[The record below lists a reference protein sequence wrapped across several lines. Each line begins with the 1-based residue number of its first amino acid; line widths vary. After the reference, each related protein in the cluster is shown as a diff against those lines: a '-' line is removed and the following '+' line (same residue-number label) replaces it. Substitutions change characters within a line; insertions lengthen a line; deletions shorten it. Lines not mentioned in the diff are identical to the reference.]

1 MEIIN
6 TNAVYIPSLDGKDIY
21 ISNSLDPKNGYR
33 LKNKTGNLNLS
44 RFINSL
50 DYSLDLIKM
59 RQVHKSLF
67 PVADAEQLETVFS
80 FDEKGN
86 EYEEVHSR
94 GKEYSCQVINV
105 TFKYSNK
112 EFNRVRGSYYIRF
125 GYRIDDLEFEDCIAW
140 DDGEIVGVQTGEKV
154 NNPVDAE
161 ELPYFIFKDGMY
173 RAKDNIKTCNNVAD
187 IRSDIYENGFVCEGI
202 KYVRF
207 KRSSGSSRVGKC
219 LFINE
224 KLYDI
229 MHEWEMCGIQ
239 VDEGQDIDLAA
250 LEPYI
255 ALTLSSIIDTIE
267 IKPENILVV
276 DDYKSIFHER
286 AIATRLVD
294 GRLVSK
300 PEDVEISNS
309 IWDGQSLMDRSL
321 FGIYAEKGMLLLRAR
336 FFKSCCFNANIQQW
350 FADHGIKKVS
360 QLNGYTR
367 AKKIED
373 VKLITTPSSIK
384 YLKFGTLE
392 HWLDTLETT
401 FGVVKYEKKTHFFEG
416 RMVQTHY
423 QLINTLQMNY
433 DEVEE
438 FVKPSLNYAKMIKS
452 DPAFLRHQI
461 SYQYQLPD
469 KTSYTSAITNKNE
482 TIYKLLG
489 LNEKFFETVMY
500 RNFCNDLIRSFI
512 KNLRCGHV
520 LVHGNY
526 STLCGNPIE
535 MLKMSIGQFDGSS
548 IIERNTVHC
557 EMFESGKE
565 LLGSRSPHVTI
576 GNILVTRNVLRPE
589 IARYMNPTNEIVYV
603 NSIQE
608 NLLER
613 LSGADFDS
621 DTMLLTDNEI
631 LVTAAKRNYDNFPV
645 PTKLVES
652 TKRNRKYTNRE
663 KADLDIK
670 TSVNKIGEIINLS
683 QELNSILWD
692 RMKNGASVDDVME
705 LYCDIAQ
712 LDVMSNLEID
722 SAKRENP
729 ANNTRELQLLKKK
742 YDVRDKKNRHVRP
755 LFFKY
760 IDSYKGYQDDY
771 FVYLETENCYQKL
784 FKTDQFNE
792 ANSSKNGNKKELDL
806 RIRFQFIFE
815 RIEFLFNCFCDCNKN
830 NSKPE
835 SRIEMLYQQALEIK
849 VKYADTNS
857 FKEEENI
864 DFKSKIEYLEKM
876 YSKFVSVEK
885 GRMSYRMHET
895 SMDYLQKAI
904 NKFRSPHLGKNK
916 QNKPLSYILLNENL
930 FDDGDCIDESIH
942 NLVVMCRT
950 KKQDID
956 SIWKSNEYTNKQKRE
971 FSEQIRRTLIVEVQ
985 SVPMNHKTMIRLL
998 KLIDTQEYKDIKK
1011 TLFYVLGEQVDG
1023 YIPSLFDFV
1032 IQKSCAPIFELKE
1045 SPVGT
1050 IQIYDF
1056 FYEKIST
1063 SRKDEDMNWDEQSKF
1078 VDEVNSFVEQ
1088 YGLKKEWLSNKIGIS
1103 YDSFRQFCSGKCKLS
1118 PENYCKLYFFM
1129 KKYSSAMEW
1138 Q

>member
-59 RQVHKSLF
+59 RQVHKNLF
-67 PVADAEQLETVFS
+67 PVADVEQLETVFS

-86 EYEEVHSR
+86 EYDEVHSR

-224 KLYDI
+224 RLYDA
-229 MHEWEMCGIQ
+229 MHKWEMCGIQ
-239 VDEGQDIDLAA
+239 VNEGQDIDLAA

-276 DDYKSIFHER
+276 DDYKSVFHER

-294 GRLVSK
+294 GRLASK

-321 FGIYAEKGMLLLRAR
+321 FGEYSNKGMLLLRAR

-384 YLKFGTLE
+384 YLKFGTLD

-401 FGVVKYEKKTHFFEG
+401 FGVVKYEKKTHFFDG

-423 QLINTLQMNY
+423 QLINTLQMTY
-433 DEVEE
+433 EEVEQ
-438 FVKPSLNYAKMIKS
+438 FIKPSLDYARMIKT
-452 DPAFLRHQI
+452 DPAVLRHQI
-461 SYQYQLPD
+461 SYQYQSPD
-469 KTSYTSAITNKNE
+469 DTFYTKAVTSKNDI
-482 TIYKLLG
+482 IYRLLG
-489 LNEKFFETVMY
+489 MNDRFAKTKMY
-500 RNFCNDLIRSFI
+500 RNFCNDLIKSFI

-520 LVHGNY
+520 LVRGNY

-548 IIERNTVHC
+548 IIERDTVHC

-576 GNILVTRNVLRPE
+576 GNILVTRNVIRPE

-603 NSIQE
+603 NSIRE

-652 TKRNRKYTNRE
+652 AKRNRKYTNRE

-692 RMKNGASVDDVME
+692 RINKGASIDDVME
-705 LYCDIAQ
+705 LYCDISQ

-760 IDSYKGYQDDY
+760 IDGYKGYRDDYHVYVEQDDE
-771 FVYLETENCYQKL
+771 FQKL
-784 FKTDQFNE
+784 FKTDKYKDAQTI
-792 ANSSKNGNKKELDL
+792 KKESANN
-806 RIRFQFIFE
+806 IVIE
-815 RIEFLFNCFCDCNKN
+815 R
-830 NSKPE
+830 
-835 SRIEMLYQQALEIK
+835 
-849 VKYADTNS
+849 
-857 FKEEENI
+857 
-864 DFKSKIEYLEKM
+864 
-876 YSKFVSVEK
+876 
-885 GRMSYRMHET
+885 GRMSYLKHET
-895 SMDYLQKAI
+895 SMDYLQKCI
-904 NKFRSPHLGKNK
+904 NRFYVPRDKEANHGLSYMLVPISSTKGEYQKDVEQQIIEIAREAKKEINSIWESTSPNKKTKRELAYEVQVKCSAALQEIQINEKTMRRLLGK
-916 QNKPLSYILLNENL
+916 LEDEYSDVTRFLFFSLL
-930 FDDGDCIDESIH
+930 
-942 NLVVMCRT
+942 
-950 KKQDID
+950 
-956 SIWKSNEYTNKQKRE
+956 
-971 FSEQIRRTLIVEVQ
+971 
-985 SVPMNHKTMIRLL
+985 
-998 KLIDTQEYKDIKK
+998 
-1011 TLFYVLGEQVDG
+1011 EQVRG
-1023 YIPSLFDFV
+1023 FMLSGFHQI
-1032 IQKSCAPIFELKE
+1032 IQKSV
-1045 SPVGT
+1045 SPVSILREDVDGD

-1056 FYEKIST
+1056 HYLKTHGESEDYDLNYEYW
-1063 SRKDEDMNWDEQSKF
+1063 EDF
-1078 VDEVNSFVEQ
+1078 ADEVQEFMNKYGIRNDWLAAQLEIDIAVLSRFLNKKRNLSKSNSFNLTSFIKR
-1088 YGLKKEWLSNKIGIS
+1088 YKSNMEWLQIS
-1103 YDSFRQFCSGKCKLS
+1103 
-1118 PENYCKLYFFM
+1118 
-1129 KKYSSAMEW
+1129 
-1138 Q
+1138 

>member
-67 PVADAEQLETVFS
+67 PVADIEQLETVFS

-86 EYEEVHSR
+86 EYDEVHSR

-224 KLYDI
+224 RLYDI

-276 DDYKSIFHER
+276 DDYKSVFHER

-294 GRLVSK
+294 GRLVSQ

-321 FGIYAEKGMLLLRAR
+321 FGEYSNKGMLLLRAR

-367 AKKIED
+367 ARKIED

-384 YLKFGTLE
+384 YLKFGTLD

-401 FGVVKYEKKTHFFEG
+401 FGVVKYEKKTHFFDG

-423 QLINTLQMNY
+423 QLINTLQMTY
-433 DEVEE
+433 EEVEQ
-438 FVKPSLNYAKMIKS
+438 FIKPSLDYARMIKT
-452 DPAFLRHQI
+452 DPAVLRHQI
-461 SYQYQLPD
+461 SYQYCTPD
-469 KTSYTSAITNKNE
+469 EDYYTKAITSKNDV
-482 TIYKLLG
+482 IYKILG
-489 LNEKFFETVMY
+489 MNEHFAKTKMY
-500 RNFCNDLIRSFI
+500 GNFCNDLIRSFI

-520 LVHGNY
+520 LVRGNY

-548 IIERNTVHC
+548 IIERDTVHC

-576 GNILVTRNVLRPE
+576 GNILVTRNVIRPE

-603 NSIQE
+603 NSIRE

-652 TKRNRKYTNRE
+652 AKRNRRYTNRE

-670 TSVNKIGEIINLS
+670 TSANKIGEIINLS

-692 RMKNGASVDDVME
+692 RINKGASVDDVME
-705 LYCDIAQ
+705 LYCDISQ

-760 IDSYKGYQDDY
+760 IDGYKGYRDDYHVYVEQDDE
-771 FVYLETENCYQKL
+771 FQKL
-784 FKTDQFNE
+784 FKTDKFKDAHE
-792 ANSSKNGNKKELDL
+792 IKKHSKNN
-806 RIRFQFIFE
+806 IVIE
-815 RIEFLFNCFCDCNKN
+815 R
-830 NSKPE
+830 
-835 SRIEMLYQQALEIK
+835 
-849 VKYADTNS
+849 
-857 FKEEENI
+857 
-864 DFKSKIEYLEKM
+864 
-876 YSKFVSVEK
+876 
-885 GRMSYRMHET
+885 GRMSYIKHET
-895 SMDYLQKAI
+895 SMDYLQKCI
-904 NKFRSPHLGKNK
+904 NRFYIPRKDENNDFVTSPLTD
-916 QNKPLSYILLNENL
+916 II
-930 FDDGDCIDESIH
+930 IDPELIDPKKII
-942 NLVVMCRT
+942 T
-950 KKQDID
+950 KKQRKELLNKVTCIVEDARTKCNE
-956 SIWKSNEYTNKQKRE
+956 IWVSTSLTNSEKRE
-971 FSEQIRRTLIVEVQ
+971 QILETRKRYALE
-985 SVPMNHKTMIRLL
+985 L
-998 KLIDTQEYKDIKK
+998 KDIQITEKQMSMFLK
-1011 TLFYVLGEQVDG
+1011 DVDG
-1023 YIPSLFDFV
+1023 VYFGLNRFMFYLLVEEVRGFMLSTFYLVLQD
-1032 IQKSCAPIFELKE
+1032 STAPISFLQETE
-1045 SPVGT
+1045 DGD
-1050 IQIYDF
+1050 IHIYDF
-1056 FYEKIST
+1056 RYSKINGEGEKYLMYFNNQEEFADYV
-1063 SRKDEDMNWDEQSKF
+1063 K
-1078 VDEVNSFVEQ
+1078 SFLDK
-1088 YGLKKEWLSNKIGIS
+1088 YGLKQSWVAQQLEISNDVLSKFLANPSTK
-1103 YDSFRQFCSGKCKLS
+1103 KLS
-1118 PENYCKLYFFM
+1118 KTNTYNLLSFINKYIAAM
-1129 KKYSSAMEW
+1129 KWLEII
-1138 Q
+1138 

>member
-21 ISNSLDPKNGYR
+21 ISNNLDPKNGYR

-59 RQVHKSLF
+59 RQVHKNLF
-67 PVADAEQLETVFS
+67 PVADVEQLETVFS

-86 EYEEVHSR
+86 EYDEVHSR

-125 GYRIDDLEFEDCIAW
+125 GYRIDDLEFDDCIAW

-224 KLYDI
+224 RLYDI

-276 DDYKSIFHER
+276 DDYKSVFCER

-300 PEDVEISNS
+300 PEDVEILNS

-321 FGIYAEKGMLLLRAR
+321 FGEYSNKGMLLLRAR

-384 YLKFGTLE
+384 YLKFGTLDQ
-392 HWLDTLETT
+392 WLDTLETT
-401 FGVVKYEKKTHFFEG
+401 FGVVKYEKKTHFFDG

-423 QLINTLQMNY
+423 QLINTLQMTY
-433 DEVEE
+433 EEVEQ
-438 FVKPSLNYAKMIKS
+438 FIKPSLDYARMIKT
-452 DPAFLRHQI
+452 DPAVLRHQI
-461 SYQYQLPD
+461 SYQYQSPD
-469 KTSYTSAITNKNE
+469 DTFYTKAVTSKNDI
-482 TIYKLLG
+482 IYRLLG
-489 LNEKFFETVMY
+489 MNDRFAKTKMY
-500 RNFCNDLIRSFI
+500 RNFCNDLIKSFI

-520 LVHGNY
+520 LVRGNY

-535 MLKMSIGQFDGSS
+535 MLKMAIGQFDGKS

-557 EMFESGKE
+557 EMFENGKE

-576 GNILVTRNVLRPE
+576 GNILVTKNIIRPE

-621 DTMLLTDNEI
+621 DTMMLTDNEI

-652 TKRNRKYTNRE
+652 AKRKRKYTNRE

-692 RMKNGASVDDVME
+692 RINKGASIEDVME
-705 LYCDIAQ
+705 LYCDISQ

-742 YDVRDKKNRHVRP
+742 YDVRDKKNRHIRP

-760 IDSYKGYQDDY
+760 IDGYKGYRDDYHVYVEQDDE
-771 FVYLETENCYQKL
+771 FQKL
-784 FKTDQFNE
+784 FKTDKYKDAQTI
-792 ANSSKNGNKKELDL
+792 KKESANN
-806 RIRFQFIFE
+806 IVIE
-815 RIEFLFNCFCDCNKN
+815 R
-830 NSKPE
+830 
-835 SRIEMLYQQALEIK
+835 
-849 VKYADTNS
+849 
-857 FKEEENI
+857 
-864 DFKSKIEYLEKM
+864 
-876 YSKFVSVEK
+876 
-885 GRMSYRMHET
+885 GRMSYQKHET
-895 SMDYLQKAI
+895 SMDYLQKCI
-904 NKFRSPHLGKNK
+904 NRFYVPRDKEANHG
-916 QNKPLSYILLNENL
+916 LSYM
-930 FDDGDCIDESIH
+930 
-942 NLVVMCRT
+942 LVPISAT
-950 KKQDID
+950 KGEYQKEVEQQIINIAREAKKEIN
-956 SIWKSNEYTNKQKRE
+956 SIWESTSANKKTKRE
-971 FSEQIRRTLIVEVQ
+971 LAYEVQ
-985 SVPMNHKTMIRLL
+985 EKCSAALQEVQVNEKTMRRLL
-998 KLIDTQEYKDIKK
+998 SKLEDEYSDV
-1011 TLFYVLGEQVDG
+1011 TRFLFFSLLEQVRG
-1023 YIPSLFDFV
+1023 FMLSGFHQI
-1032 IQKSCAPIFELKE
+1032 IQKSV
-1045 SPVGT
+1045 SPVSILREDIDGD

-1056 FYEKIST
+1056 RYLKTQGESEDYDLNYNNQEEFAEQVSNFLNKYGIQKQWMAEQLEINKTVLSDFLTGKRKLSKSNCYNLISFMKMYESNM
-1063 SRKDEDMNWDEQSKF
+1063 SWL
-1078 VDEVNSFVEQ
+1078 
-1088 YGLKKEWLSNKIGIS
+1088 GLK
-1103 YDSFRQFCSGKCKLS
+1103 
-1118 PENYCKLYFFM
+1118 
-1129 KKYSSAMEW
+1129 
-1138 Q
+1138 

>member
-67 PVADAEQLETVFS
+67 PVADVKQLETIFS

-86 EYEEVHSR
+86 EYDEVYSR

-154 NNPVDAE
+154 NCPVNAE

-187 IRSDIYENGFVCEGI
+187 IRSDIYENGFMCEGI

-224 KLYDI
+224 RLYDA

-276 DDYKSIFHER
+276 DDYKSVFHER

-309 IWDGQSLMDRSL
+309 IWDGQSLMDRNL
-321 FGIYAEKGMLLLRAR
+321 FGEYSNKGMLLLRAR

-350 FADHGIKKVS
+350 FADHGIKKIS

-384 YLKFGTLE
+384 YLKFGTLDQ
-392 HWLDTLETT
+392 WLDTLETT
-401 FGVVKYEKKTHFFEG
+401 FGVVKYEKKTHFFDG

-423 QLINTLQMNY
+423 QLINTLQMTY
-433 DEVEE
+433 EEVEQ
-438 FVKPSLNYAKMIKS
+438 FIKPSLDYAKMIKT
-452 DPAFLRHQI
+452 DPAVLRHQI
-461 SYQYQLPD
+461 SYQYQSPD
-469 KTSYTSAITNKNE
+469 DTFYTKAVTSKNDI
-482 TIYKLLG
+482 IYRLLG
-489 LNEKFFETVMY
+489 MNDRFAKTKMY
-500 RNFCNDLIRSFI
+500 RNFCNDLIKSFI

-520 LVHGNY
+520 LVRGNY

-535 MLKMSIGQFDGSS
+535 MLKMAIGQFDGKSV
-548 IIERNTVHC
+548 IETGTVHC
-557 EMFESGKE
+557 EMFENGKE

-576 GNILVTRNVLRPE
+576 GNILVTKNVIRPE

-621 DTMLLTDNEI
+621 DTMMLTDNEI

-652 TKRNRKYTNRE
+652 AKRKRKYTNRE

-692 RMKNGASVDDVME
+692 RINKGASIEDVME
-705 LYCDIAQ
+705 LYCDISQ

-742 YDVRDKKNRHVRP
+742 YDIRDKKNRHIRP

-760 IDSYKGYQDDY
+760 IDGYKGYRDDYHVYVEQDDE
-771 FVYLETENCYQKL
+771 FQKL
-784 FKTDQFNE
+784 FKTDKYKDAQTI
-792 ANSSKNGNKKELDL
+792 KKESANN
-806 RIRFQFIFE
+806 IVIE
-815 RIEFLFNCFCDCNKN
+815 R
-830 NSKPE
+830 
-835 SRIEMLYQQALEIK
+835 
-849 VKYADTNS
+849 
-857 FKEEENI
+857 
-864 DFKSKIEYLEKM
+864 
-876 YSKFVSVEK
+876 
-885 GRMSYRMHET
+885 GRMSYQKHET
-895 SMDYLQKAI
+895 SMDYLQKCI
-904 NKFRSPHLGKNK
+904 NRFYVPRDKEANHGLSYMLVPISATKGEYQKEVEQQIIDIAREAKKEINSIWESTSANKKTKRELAYEVQEKCSAALQEIQVNEKTMRRLLGK
-916 QNKPLSYILLNENL
+916 LEDEYSDVTRFLFFSLL
-930 FDDGDCIDESIH
+930 
-942 NLVVMCRT
+942 
-950 KKQDID
+950 
-956 SIWKSNEYTNKQKRE
+956 
-971 FSEQIRRTLIVEVQ
+971 
-985 SVPMNHKTMIRLL
+985 
-998 KLIDTQEYKDIKK
+998 
-1011 TLFYVLGEQVDG
+1011 EQVRG
-1023 YIPSLFDFV
+1023 FMLSGFHQI
-1032 IQKSCAPIFELKE
+1032 IQKSI
-1045 SPVGT
+1045 SPVSILREDIDGD

-1056 FYEKIST
+1056 RYLKTQGESEDYDLNYNNQEEFAEQVSNFLNKYGIQKQWMAEQLEINKTVLSDFLTGKRKLSKSNCYNLISFMKMYESNM
-1063 SRKDEDMNWDEQSKF
+1063 SWL
-1078 VDEVNSFVEQ
+1078 
-1088 YGLKKEWLSNKIGIS
+1088 GLK
-1103 YDSFRQFCSGKCKLS
+1103 
-1118 PENYCKLYFFM
+1118 
-1129 KKYSSAMEW
+1129 
-1138 Q
+1138 

>member
-59 RQVHKSLF
+59 RQVHKNLF
-67 PVADAEQLETVFS
+67 PVADVEQLETVFS

-86 EYEEVHSR
+86 EYDEVHSR

-224 KLYDI
+224 RLYDI

-276 DDYKSIFHER
+276 DDYKSVFHER

-294 GRLVSK
+294 GRLVSQ

-321 FGIYAEKGMLLLRAR
+321 FGEYSNKGMLLLRAR

-367 AKKIED
+367 ARKIED

-384 YLKFGTLE
+384 YLKFGTLD

-401 FGVVKYEKKTHFFEG
+401 FGVVKYEKKTHFFDG

-423 QLINTLQMNY
+423 QLINTLQMTY
-433 DEVEE
+433 EEVEQ
-438 FVKPSLNYAKMIKS
+438 FIKPSLDYARMIKT
-452 DPAFLRHQI
+452 DPAVLRHQI
-461 SYQYQLPD
+461 SYQYQSPD
-469 KTSYTSAITNKNE
+469 DTFYTKAVTSKNDI
-482 TIYKLLG
+482 IYRLLG
-489 LNEKFFETVMY
+489 MNDRFANTKMY
-500 RNFCNDLIRSFI
+500 RNFCNDLIKSFI

-520 LVHGNY
+520 LVRGNY

-548 IIERNTVHC
+548 IIERDTVHC

-576 GNILVTRNVLRPE
+576 GNILVTRNVIRPE

-652 TKRNRKYTNRE
+652 AKRNRRYTNRE

-692 RMKNGASVDDVME
+692 RINKGASIDDVME
-705 LYCDIAQ
+705 LYCDISQ

-760 IDSYKGYQDDY
+760 IDGYKGYRDDYHVYVEQDDE
-771 FVYLETENCYQKL
+771 FQKL
-784 FKTDQFNE
+784 FKTDKYKDAQTI
-792 ANSSKNGNKKELDL
+792 KKESANN
-806 RIRFQFIFE
+806 IVIE
-815 RIEFLFNCFCDCNKN
+815 R
-830 NSKPE
+830 
-835 SRIEMLYQQALEIK
+835 
-849 VKYADTNS
+849 
-857 FKEEENI
+857 
-864 DFKSKIEYLEKM
+864 
-876 YSKFVSVEK
+876 
-885 GRMSYRMHET
+885 GRMSYLKHET
-895 SMDYLQKAI
+895 SMDYLQKCI
-904 NKFRSPHLGKNK
+904 NRFYVPRDKEANHGLSYMLVPISATKGEYQKDVEQQIVEIAREAKKEINSIWESTSPNKKTKRELAYEVQVKCSAALQEIQINEKTMRKLLGK
-916 QNKPLSYILLNENL
+916 LEDEYSDVTRFLFFSLL
-930 FDDGDCIDESIH
+930 
-942 NLVVMCRT
+942 
-950 KKQDID
+950 
-956 SIWKSNEYTNKQKRE
+956 
-971 FSEQIRRTLIVEVQ
+971 
-985 SVPMNHKTMIRLL
+985 
-998 KLIDTQEYKDIKK
+998 
-1011 TLFYVLGEQVDG
+1011 EQVRG
-1023 YIPSLFDFV
+1023 FMLSGFHQI
-1032 IQKSCAPIFELKE
+1032 IQKSV
-1045 SPVGT
+1045 SPVSILREDVDGD

-1056 FYEKIST
+1056 CYLKTQGESEDYDLNYNNQEEFAEQVSNFLTKYGIQKQWMAEQLEISKT
-1063 SRKDEDMNWDEQSKF
+1063 ILSDF
-1078 VDEVNSFVEQ
+1078 LA
-1088 YGLKKEWLSNKIGIS
+1088 GKK
-1103 YDSFRQFCSGKCKLS
+1103 KLS
-1118 PENYCKLYFFM
+1118 KSNCYNLTSFM
-1129 KKYSSAMEW
+1129 KMYESNMSWLAVK
-1138 Q
+1138 

>member
-67 PVADAEQLETVFS
+67 PVADVKQLETIFS

-86 EYEEVHSR
+86 EYDEVNSR

-154 NNPVDAE
+154 KCPVDAE

-187 IRSDIYENGFVCEGI
+187 IRSDIYENGFMCEGI

-224 KLYDI
+224 RLYDV
-229 MHEWEMCGIQ
+229 MHEWEMCSIQ

-276 DDYKSIFHER
+276 DDYKSVFRER

-321 FGIYAEKGMLLLRAR
+321 FGEYSNKGMLLLRAR

-350 FADHGIKKVS
+350 FADHGIKKIS

-384 YLKFGTLE
+384 YLKFGTLNQ
-392 HWLDTLETT
+392 WLDTLETT
-401 FGVVKYEKKTHFFEG
+401 FGVVKYEKKTHFFDG

-423 QLINTLQMNY
+423 QLINTLQMTY
-433 DEVEE
+433 EEVEQ
-438 FVKPSLNYAKMIKS
+438 FIKPSLDYARMIKT
-452 DPAFLRHQI
+452 DPAVLRHQI
-461 SYQYQLPD
+461 SYQYQSPD
-469 KTSYTSAITNKNE
+469 DTFYTKAVTSKNDI
-482 TIYKLLG
+482 IYRLLG
-489 LNEKFFETVMY
+489 MNDRFAKTKMY
-500 RNFCNDLIRSFI
+500 RNFCNDLIKSFI

-520 LVHGNY
+520 LVRGNY

-535 MLKMSIGQFDGSS
+535 MLKMAIGQFDGKS

-557 EMFESGKE
+557 EMFENGKE

-576 GNILVTRNVLRPE
+576 GNILVTKNIIRPE

-621 DTMLLTDNEI
+621 DTMMLTDNEI

-652 TKRNRKYTNRE
+652 AKRKRKYTNRE

-692 RMKNGASVDDVME
+692 RINKGASIEDVME
-705 LYCDIAQ
+705 LYCDISQ

-742 YDVRDKKNRHVRP
+742 YDVRDKKNRHIRP

-760 IDSYKGYQDDY
+760 IDGYKGYRDDYHVYVEQDDE
-771 FVYLETENCYQKL
+771 FQKL
-784 FKTDQFNE
+784 FKTDKYKDAQMI
-792 ANSSKNGNKKELDL
+792 KKESANN
-806 RIRFQFIFE
+806 IVIE
-815 RIEFLFNCFCDCNKN
+815 R
-830 NSKPE
+830 
-835 SRIEMLYQQALEIK
+835 
-849 VKYADTNS
+849 
-857 FKEEENI
+857 
-864 DFKSKIEYLEKM
+864 
-876 YSKFVSVEK
+876 
-885 GRMSYRMHET
+885 GRMSYQKHET
-895 SMDYLQKAI
+895 SMDYLQKCI
-904 NKFRSPHLGKNK
+904 NRFYVPRDKEANHGLSYMLVPISATKGEYQKEVEQQIIDIAREAKKEINSIWESTSANKKTKRELAYEVQEKCSAALQEVQVNEKTMRRLLGK
-916 QNKPLSYILLNENL
+916 LEDEYSDVTRFLFFSLL
-930 FDDGDCIDESIH
+930 
-942 NLVVMCRT
+942 
-950 KKQDID
+950 
-956 SIWKSNEYTNKQKRE
+956 
-971 FSEQIRRTLIVEVQ
+971 
-985 SVPMNHKTMIRLL
+985 
-998 KLIDTQEYKDIKK
+998 
-1011 TLFYVLGEQVDG
+1011 EQVRG
-1023 YIPSLFDFV
+1023 FMLSGFHQI
-1032 IQKSCAPIFELKE
+1032 IQKSV
-1045 SPVGT
+1045 SPVSILREDIDGD

-1056 FYEKIST
+1056 RYLKTQGESEDYDLNYNNQEEFAEQVSNFLNKYGIQKQWMAEQLEINKTVLSDFLTGKRKLSKSNCYNLISFMKMYESNM
-1063 SRKDEDMNWDEQSKF
+1063 SWL
-1078 VDEVNSFVEQ
+1078 
-1088 YGLKKEWLSNKIGIS
+1088 GLK
-1103 YDSFRQFCSGKCKLS
+1103 
-1118 PENYCKLYFFM
+1118 
-1129 KKYSSAMEW
+1129 
-1138 Q
+1138 

>member
-1 MEIIN
+1 MVEIIN

-67 PVADAEQLETVFS
+67 PVADVKQLETIFS

-86 EYEEVHSR
+86 EYDEVHSR

-154 NNPVDAE
+154 NCPVNAE

-187 IRSDIYENGFVCEGI
+187 IRSDIYENGFMCEGI

-224 KLYDI
+224 RLYDA

-276 DDYKSIFHER
+276 DDYKSVFHER

-309 IWDGQSLMDRSL
+309 IWDGQSLMDRNL
-321 FGIYAEKGMLLLRAR
+321 FGEYSNKGMLLLRAR

-350 FADHGIKKVS
+350 FADHGIKKIS

-384 YLKFGTLE
+384 YLKFGTLDQ
-392 HWLDTLETT
+392 WLDTLETT
-401 FGVVKYEKKTHFFEG
+401 FGVVKYEKKTHFFDG

-423 QLINTLQMNY
+423 QLINTLQMTY
-433 DEVEE
+433 EEVEQ
-438 FVKPSLNYAKMIKS
+438 FIKPSLDYAKMIKT
-452 DPAFLRHQI
+452 DPAVLRHQI
-461 SYQYQLPD
+461 SYQYQSPD
-469 KTSYTSAITNKNE
+469 DTFYTKAVTSKNDI
-482 TIYKLLG
+482 IYRLLG
-489 LNEKFFETVMY
+489 MNDKFAKTKMY
-500 RNFCNDLIRSFI
+500 RNFCNDLIKSFI

-520 LVHGNY
+520 LVRGNY

-535 MLKMSIGQFDGSS
+535 MLKMAIGQFDGKSV
-548 IIERNTVHC
+548 IETGTVHC
-557 EMFESGKE
+557 EMFENGKE

-576 GNILVTRNVLRPE
+576 GNILVTKNVIRPE

-621 DTMLLTDNEI
+621 DTMMLTDNEI

-652 TKRNRKYTNRE
+652 AKRKRKYTNRE

-692 RMKNGASVDDVME
+692 RINKGASIEDVME
-705 LYCDIAQ
+705 LYCDISQ

-742 YDVRDKKNRHVRP
+742 YDIRDKKNRHIRP

-760 IDSYKGYQDDY
+760 IDGYKGYRDDYHVYVEQDDE
-771 FVYLETENCYQKL
+771 FQKL
-784 FKTDQFNE
+784 FKTDKYKDAQTI
-792 ANSSKNGNKKELDL
+792 KKESANN
-806 RIRFQFIFE
+806 IVIE
-815 RIEFLFNCFCDCNKN
+815 R
-830 NSKPE
+830 
-835 SRIEMLYQQALEIK
+835 
-849 VKYADTNS
+849 
-857 FKEEENI
+857 
-864 DFKSKIEYLEKM
+864 
-876 YSKFVSVEK
+876 
-885 GRMSYRMHET
+885 GRMSYQKHET
-895 SMDYLQKAI
+895 SMDYLQKCI
-904 NKFRSPHLGKNK
+904 NRFYVPRDKEANHGLSYMLVPISATKGEYQKEVEQQIIDIAREAKKEINSIWESTSANKKTKRELAYEVQEKCSAALQEIQVNEKTMRRLLGK
-916 QNKPLSYILLNENL
+916 LEDEYSDVTRFLFFSLL
-930 FDDGDCIDESIH
+930 
-942 NLVVMCRT
+942 
-950 KKQDID
+950 
-956 SIWKSNEYTNKQKRE
+956 
-971 FSEQIRRTLIVEVQ
+971 
-985 SVPMNHKTMIRLL
+985 
-998 KLIDTQEYKDIKK
+998 
-1011 TLFYVLGEQVDG
+1011 EQVRG
-1023 YIPSLFDFV
+1023 FMLSGFHQI
-1032 IQKSCAPIFELKE
+1032 IQKSI
-1045 SPVGT
+1045 SPVSILREDIDGD

-1056 FYEKIST
+1056 RYLKTQGESEDYDLNYNNQEEFAEQVSNFLNKYGIQKQWMAEQLEINKTVLSDFLTGKRKLSKSNCYNLISFMKMYESNM
-1063 SRKDEDMNWDEQSKF
+1063 SWL
-1078 VDEVNSFVEQ
+1078 
-1088 YGLKKEWLSNKIGIS
+1088 GLK
-1103 YDSFRQFCSGKCKLS
+1103 
-1118 PENYCKLYFFM
+1118 
-1129 KKYSSAMEW
+1129 
-1138 Q
+1138 

>member
-59 RQVHKSLF
+59 RQVHKNLF
-67 PVADAEQLETVFS
+67 PVADVDQLETVFS

-86 EYEEVHSR
+86 EYDEVHSR

-112 EFNRVRGSYYIRF
+112 EFNRVRGNYYIRF

-140 DDGEIVGVQTGEKV
+140 DDGEIVGVQTGKEV
-154 NNPVDAE
+154 NYPIDIDKI
-161 ELPYFIFKDGMY
+161 PFILKDGMY
-173 RAKDNIKTCNNVAD
+173 QAKDNIKTYNNVAD

-224 KLYDI
+224 RLYDA

-239 VDEGQDIDLAA
+239 VNEGQDIDLAA

-276 DDYKSIFHER
+276 DDYKSVFHER

-294 GRLVSK
+294 GQLVSK

-321 FGIYAEKGMLLLRAR
+321 FGEYSNKGMLLLRAR

-384 YLKFGTLE
+384 YLKFGTLD
-392 HWLDTLETT
+392 HWFDTLETT
-401 FGVVKYEKKTHFFEG
+401 FGVVKYEKKTHFFDG

-423 QLINTLQMNY
+423 QLINTLQMTY
-433 DEVEE
+433 EEVEQ
-438 FVKPSLNYAKMIKS
+438 FIKPSLDYARMIKT
-452 DPAFLRHQI
+452 DPAVLRHQI
-461 SYQYQLPD
+461 SYQYQSPD
-469 KTSYTSAITNKNE
+469 DTFYTKAVTSKNDI
-482 TIYKLLG
+482 IYRLLG
-489 LNEKFFETVMY
+489 VNDRFSKTKMY
-500 RNFCNDLIRSFI
+500 RSFCNDLIRSFI

-520 LVHGNY
+520 LVRGNY

-548 IIERNTVHC
+548 IIEKNTVHC

-576 GNILVTRNVLRPE
+576 GNILVTRNVIRPE

-652 TKRNRKYTNRE
+652 AMRNRRYTNRE

-692 RMKNGASVDDVME
+692 RINKGASVDDVME
-705 LYCDIAQ
+705 LYCDISQ

-760 IDSYKGYQDDY
+760 IDGYKGYRDDYHVYVEQDDE
-771 FVYLETENCYQKL
+771 FQKL
-784 FKTDQFNE
+784 FKTDKYKDAQTI
-792 ANSSKNGNKKELDL
+792 KKESANN
-806 RIRFQFIFE
+806 IVIE
-815 RIEFLFNCFCDCNKN
+815 R
-830 NSKPE
+830 
-835 SRIEMLYQQALEIK
+835 
-849 VKYADTNS
+849 
-857 FKEEENI
+857 
-864 DFKSKIEYLEKM
+864 
-876 YSKFVSVEK
+876 
-885 GRMSYRMHET
+885 GRMSYLKHET
-895 SMDYLQKAI
+895 SMDYLQKCI
-904 NKFRSPHLGKNK
+904 NRFYVPRDKEANHGLSYMLVPISATKGEYQKDVERQIVEIAREAKKEINSIWESTSPNKKTKRELAYEVQVRCSVALQEIQINEKTTRRLLGK
-916 QNKPLSYILLNENL
+916 LEDEYSDVTRFLFFSLL
-930 FDDGDCIDESIH
+930 
-942 NLVVMCRT
+942 
-950 KKQDID
+950 
-956 SIWKSNEYTNKQKRE
+956 
-971 FSEQIRRTLIVEVQ
+971 
-985 SVPMNHKTMIRLL
+985 
-998 KLIDTQEYKDIKK
+998 
-1011 TLFYVLGEQVDG
+1011 EQVRG
-1023 YIPSLFDFV
+1023 FMLSGFHQI
-1032 IQKSCAPIFELKE
+1032 IQKSV
-1045 SPVGT
+1045 SPVSILREDVDGD

-1056 FYEKIST
+1056 HYLKTQGESEDYDLNYNNQKEFAEQVSNFLNKYGISQ
-1063 SRKDEDMNWDEQSKF
+1063 K
-1078 VDEVNSFVEQ
+1078 
-1088 YGLKKEWLSNKIGIS
+1088 WLSEQLEIS
-1103 YDSFRQFCSGKCKLS
+1103 KSVLGDFLTGRRELS
-1118 PENYCKLYFFM
+1118 KSNCYNLTSFM
-1129 KKYSSAMEW
+1129 KMYEGNMSWLEIK
-1138 Q
+1138 

>member
-59 RQVHKSLF
+59 RQVHKNLF
-67 PVADAEQLETVFS
+67 PVADVDQLETVFS

-86 EYEEVHSR
+86 EYDEVHSR

-112 EFNRVRGSYYIRF
+112 EFNRVRGNYYIRF

-154 NNPVDAE
+154 NNPMDAE

-224 KLYDI
+224 RLYNA

-239 VDEGQDIDLAA
+239 VKEGQDIDLAA

-276 DDYKSIFHER
+276 DDYKSVFHER

-294 GRLVSK
+294 GQLVSK

-321 FGIYAEKGMLLLRAR
+321 FGEYSNKGMLLLRAR

-350 FADHGIKKVS
+350 FANHGIKKVS

-384 YLKFGTLE
+384 YLKFGTLD
-392 HWLDTLETT
+392 HWFDTLETA
-401 FGVVKYEKKTHFFEG
+401 FGVVKYEKKTHFFDG

-423 QLINTLQMNY
+423 QLINTLQMTY
-433 DEVEE
+433 EEVEQ
-438 FVKPSLNYAKMIKS
+438 FIKPSLDYARMIKT
-452 DPAFLRHQI
+452 DPAVLRHQI
-461 SYQYQLPD
+461 SYQYQSPD
-469 KTSYTSAITNKNE
+469 DTFYTKAVTSKNDI
-482 TIYKLLG
+482 IYRLLG
-489 LNEKFFETVMY
+489 VNDRFSKTKMY
-500 RNFCNDLIRSFI
+500 RSFCNDLIRSFI

-520 LVHGNY
+520 LVRGNY

-548 IIERNTVHC
+548 IIEKNTVHC

-576 GNILVTRNVLRPE
+576 GNILVTRNVIRPE

-631 LVTAAKRNYDNFPV
+631 LVAAAKRNYDNFPV

-652 TKRNRKYTNRE
+652 AKRNRRYTNRE

-692 RMKNGASVDDVME
+692 RINKGASVDDVME
-705 LYCDIAQ
+705 LYCDISQ

-760 IDSYKGYQDDY
+760 IDGYKGYRDDYHVYVEQDDE
-771 FVYLETENCYQKL
+771 FQKL
-784 FKTDQFNE
+784 FKTDKYKDAQTI
-792 ANSSKNGNKKELDL
+792 KKESANN
-806 RIRFQFIFE
+806 IVIE
-815 RIEFLFNCFCDCNKN
+815 R
-830 NSKPE
+830 
-835 SRIEMLYQQALEIK
+835 
-849 VKYADTNS
+849 
-857 FKEEENI
+857 
-864 DFKSKIEYLEKM
+864 
-876 YSKFVSVEK
+876 
-885 GRMSYRMHET
+885 GRMSYLKHET
-895 SMDYLQKAI
+895 SMDYLQKCI
-904 NKFRSPHLGKNK
+904 NRFYVPRDKEANHGLSYMLVPISATKGKYQKDVEQRIVEIAREAKKEINSIWESTSPNKKTKRELAYEIQVKCSAALQEIQINEKTMRRLLGK
-916 QNKPLSYILLNENL
+916 LEDEYSDVTRFLFFSLL
-930 FDDGDCIDESIH
+930 
-942 NLVVMCRT
+942 
-950 KKQDID
+950 
-956 SIWKSNEYTNKQKRE
+956 
-971 FSEQIRRTLIVEVQ
+971 
-985 SVPMNHKTMIRLL
+985 
-998 KLIDTQEYKDIKK
+998 
-1011 TLFYVLGEQVDG
+1011 EQVRG
-1023 YIPSLFDFV
+1023 FMLSGFHQI
-1032 IQKSCAPIFELKE
+1032 IQKSV
-1045 SPVGT
+1045 SPVSILREDVDGD

-1056 FYEKIST
+1056 HYLKTHGESEGYDLNYEYW
-1063 SRKDEDMNWDEQSKF
+1063 EDF
-1078 VDEVNSFVEQ
+1078 ADEVQEFMNKYGIRNDWLAAQLEIDIAVLSRFLNKKINLSKSNSFNLTSFIKR
-1088 YGLKKEWLSNKIGIS
+1088 YKSNMEWLQIS
-1103 YDSFRQFCSGKCKLS
+1103 
-1118 PENYCKLYFFM
+1118 
-1129 KKYSSAMEW
+1129 
-1138 Q
+1138 

>member
-67 PVADAEQLETVFS
+67 PVADVKQLETIFS

-86 EYEEVHSR
+86 EYDEVNSR

-224 KLYDI
+224 RLYDT

-276 DDYKSIFHER
+276 DDYKSVFHER
-286 AIATRLVD
+286 AIATRLID
-294 GRLVSK
+294 GQLVSK

-321 FGIYAEKGMLLLRAR
+321 FGEYSNKGMLLLRAR

-350 FADHGIKKVS
+350 FADHGIKKIS

-367 AKKIED
+367 ANKIED

-384 YLKFGTLE
+384 YLKFGTLDQ
-392 HWLDTLETT
+392 WLDTLETT
-401 FGVVKYEKKTHFFEG
+401 FGVVKYEKKTHFFDG

-423 QLINTLQMNY
+423 QLINTLQMTY
-433 DEVEE
+433 EEVEQ
-438 FVKPSLNYAKMIKS
+438 FIKPSLDYARMIKT
-452 DPAFLRHQI
+452 DPAVLRHQI
-461 SYQYQLPD
+461 SYQYQSPD
-469 KTSYTSAITNKNE
+469 DTFYTKAVTSKNDI
-482 TIYKLLG
+482 IYRLLG
-489 LNEKFFETVMY
+489 MNDRFAKTKMY
-500 RNFCNDLIRSFI
+500 RNFCNDLIKSFI

-520 LVHGNY
+520 LVRGNY

-535 MLKMSIGQFDGSS
+535 MLKMAIGQFDGKS

-557 EMFESGKE
+557 EMFENGKE

-576 GNILVTRNVLRPE
+576 GNILVTKNIIRPE

-621 DTMLLTDNEI
+621 DTMMLTDNEI

-652 TKRNRKYTNRE
+652 AKRKRKYTNRE

-692 RMKNGASVDDVME
+692 RINKGASIEDVME
-705 LYCDIAQ
+705 LYCDISQ

-742 YDVRDKKNRHVRP
+742 YDVRDKKNRHIRP

-760 IDSYKGYQDDY
+760 IDGYKGYRDDYHVYVEQDDE
-771 FVYLETENCYQKL
+771 FQKL
-784 FKTDQFNE
+784 FKTDKYKDAQTI
-792 ANSSKNGNKKELDL
+792 KKESANN
-806 RIRFQFIFE
+806 IVIE
-815 RIEFLFNCFCDCNKN
+815 R
-830 NSKPE
+830 
-835 SRIEMLYQQALEIK
+835 
-849 VKYADTNS
+849 
-857 FKEEENI
+857 
-864 DFKSKIEYLEKM
+864 
-876 YSKFVSVEK
+876 
-885 GRMSYRMHET
+885 GRMSYQKHET
-895 SMDYLQKAI
+895 SMDYLQKCI
-904 NKFRSPHLGKNK
+904 NRFYVPRDKEANHGLSYMLVPISATKGEYQKEVEQQIIDIAREAKKEINSIWESTSANKKTKRELAYEVQEKCSAALQEVQVNEKTMRRLLGK
-916 QNKPLSYILLNENL
+916 LEDEYSDVARFLFFSLL
-930 FDDGDCIDESIH
+930 
-942 NLVVMCRT
+942 
-950 KKQDID
+950 
-956 SIWKSNEYTNKQKRE
+956 
-971 FSEQIRRTLIVEVQ
+971 
-985 SVPMNHKTMIRLL
+985 
-998 KLIDTQEYKDIKK
+998 
-1011 TLFYVLGEQVDG
+1011 EQVRG
-1023 YIPSLFDFV
+1023 FMLSGFHQI
-1032 IQKSCAPIFELKE
+1032 IQKSV
-1045 SPVGT
+1045 SPVSILREDIDGD

-1056 FYEKIST
+1056 RYLKTQGESEDYDLNYNNQEEFAEQVGNFLNKYGIQKQWMAEQLEINKTVLSDFLTGKRKLSKSNCYNLISFMKMYESNM
-1063 SRKDEDMNWDEQSKF
+1063 SWL
-1078 VDEVNSFVEQ
+1078 
-1088 YGLKKEWLSNKIGIS
+1088 GLK
-1103 YDSFRQFCSGKCKLS
+1103 
-1118 PENYCKLYFFM
+1118 
-1129 KKYSSAMEW
+1129 
-1138 Q
+1138 

>member
-21 ISNSLDPKNGYR
+21 ISNNLDPKNGYR

-67 PVADAEQLETVFS
+67 PVADIEQLETVFS

-86 EYEEVHSR
+86 EYDEVHSR

-224 KLYDI
+224 RLYNA

-239 VDEGQDIDLAA
+239 VKEGQDIDLAA

-276 DDYKSIFHER
+276 DDYKSVFHER

-294 GRLVSK
+294 GRLVSQ

-321 FGIYAEKGMLLLRAR
+321 FGEYSNKGMLLLRAR

-367 AKKIED
+367 ARKIED

-384 YLKFGTLE
+384 YLKFGTLD

-401 FGVVKYEKKTHFFEG
+401 FGVVKYEKKTHFFDG

-423 QLINTLQMNY
+423 QLINTLQMTY
-433 DEVEE
+433 EEVEQ
-438 FVKPSLNYAKMIKS
+438 FIKPSLDYARMIKT
-452 DPAFLRHQI
+452 DPAVLRHQI
-461 SYQYQLPD
+461 SYQYQSPD
-469 KTSYTSAITNKNE
+469 DTFYTKAVTSKNDI
-482 TIYKLLG
+482 IYRLLG
-489 LNEKFFETVMY
+489 MNDRFAKTKMY
-500 RNFCNDLIRSFI
+500 RNFCNDLIKSFI

-520 LVHGNY
+520 LVRGNY

-548 IIERNTVHC
+548 IIEKNTVHC

-576 GNILVTRNVLRPE
+576 GNILVTRNVIRPE

-652 TKRNRKYTNRE
+652 AKRNRRYTNRE

-692 RMKNGASVDDVME
+692 RINKGVSIDDVME
-705 LYCDIAQ
+705 LYCDISQ

-760 IDSYKGYQDDY
+760 IDGYKGYRDDYHVYVEQDDE
-771 FVYLETENCYQKL
+771 FQKL
-784 FKTDQFNE
+784 FKTDKYKDAQTI
-792 ANSSKNGNKKELDL
+792 KKESANN
-806 RIRFQFIFE
+806 IVIE
-815 RIEFLFNCFCDCNKN
+815 R
-830 NSKPE
+830 
-835 SRIEMLYQQALEIK
+835 
-849 VKYADTNS
+849 
-857 FKEEENI
+857 
-864 DFKSKIEYLEKM
+864 
-876 YSKFVSVEK
+876 
-885 GRMSYRMHET
+885 GRMSYLKHET
-895 SMDYLQKAI
+895 SMDYLQKCI
-904 NKFRSPHLGKNK
+904 NRFYVPRDKEANHGLSYMLVPISATKGEYQKDVEQQIVEIAREAKKEINSIWESTNPNKKTKRELAYDVQIKCSAALQEIQINEKTMRRLLGK
-916 QNKPLSYILLNENL
+916 LEDEYSDVTRFLFFSLL
-930 FDDGDCIDESIH
+930 
-942 NLVVMCRT
+942 
-950 KKQDID
+950 
-956 SIWKSNEYTNKQKRE
+956 
-971 FSEQIRRTLIVEVQ
+971 
-985 SVPMNHKTMIRLL
+985 
-998 KLIDTQEYKDIKK
+998 
-1011 TLFYVLGEQVDG
+1011 EQVRG
-1023 YIPSLFDFV
+1023 FMLSGFHQI
-1032 IQKSCAPIFELKE
+1032 IQKSV
-1045 SPVGT
+1045 SPVSILREDVDGD

-1056 FYEKIST
+1056 HYLKTQGESEDYDLNYEHW
-1063 SRKDEDMNWDEQSKF
+1063 EDF
-1078 VDEVNSFVEQ
+1078 ADEVQEFMNKYGIRNDWLAAQLEIDIAVLSRFLNKRRNLSKSNSFNLTSFIKH
-1088 YGLKKEWLSNKIGIS
+1088 YKSNMEWL
-1103 YDSFRQFCSGKCKLS
+1103 QLS
-1118 PENYCKLYFFM
+1118 
-1129 KKYSSAMEW
+1129 
-1138 Q
+1138 

>member
-67 PVADAEQLETVFS
+67 PVADVEQLETVFS

-86 EYEEVHSR
+86 EYDEIHSR

-276 DDYKSIFHER
+276 DDYKSVFHER

-294 GRLVSK
+294 GRLVSQ

-321 FGIYAEKGMLLLRAR
+321 FGEYSNKGMLLLRAR

-367 AKKIED
+367 ARKIED

-384 YLKFGTLE
+384 YLKFGTLD

-401 FGVVKYEKKTHFFEG
+401 FGVVKYEKKTHFFDG

-423 QLINTLQMNY
+423 QLINTLQMTY
-433 DEVEE
+433 EEVEQ
-438 FVKPSLNYAKMIKS
+438 FIKPSLDYARMIKT
-452 DPAFLRHQI
+452 DPAVLRHQI
-461 SYQYQLPD
+461 SYQYQSPD
-469 KTSYTSAITNKNE
+469 DTFYTKAVTSKNDI
-482 TIYKLLG
+482 IYRLLG
-489 LNEKFFETVMY
+489 MNDRFAKTKMY
-500 RNFCNDLIRSFI
+500 RNFCNDLIKSFI

-520 LVHGNY
+520 LVRGNY

-548 IIERNTVHC
+548 IIERDTVHC

-576 GNILVTRNVLRPE
+576 GNILVTRNVIRPE

-652 TKRNRKYTNRE
+652 AKRNRRYTNRE

-692 RMKNGASVDDVME
+692 RINKGASIDDVME
-705 LYCDIAQ
+705 LYCDISQ

-760 IDSYKGYQDDY
+760 IDGYKGYRDDYHVYVEQDDE
-771 FVYLETENCYQKL
+771 FQKL
-784 FKTDQFNE
+784 FKTDKYKDAQTI
-792 ANSSKNGNKKELDL
+792 KKESANN
-806 RIRFQFIFE
+806 IVIE
-815 RIEFLFNCFCDCNKN
+815 R
-830 NSKPE
+830 
-835 SRIEMLYQQALEIK
+835 
-849 VKYADTNS
+849 
-857 FKEEENI
+857 
-864 DFKSKIEYLEKM
+864 
-876 YSKFVSVEK
+876 
-885 GRMSYRMHET
+885 GRMSYLKHET
-895 SMDYLQKAI
+895 SMDYLQKCI
-904 NKFRSPHLGKNK
+904 NRFYVPRDKEANHGLSYMLVPISATKGEYQKDVEQQIVEIAREAKKEINSIWESTSPNKKTKRELAYEVQVKCSAALQEIQINEKTMRRLLGK
-916 QNKPLSYILLNENL
+916 LEDEYSDVTRFLFFSLL
-930 FDDGDCIDESIH
+930 
-942 NLVVMCRT
+942 
-950 KKQDID
+950 
-956 SIWKSNEYTNKQKRE
+956 
-971 FSEQIRRTLIVEVQ
+971 
-985 SVPMNHKTMIRLL
+985 
-998 KLIDTQEYKDIKK
+998 
-1011 TLFYVLGEQVDG
+1011 EQVRG
-1023 YIPSLFDFV
+1023 FMLSGFHQI
-1032 IQKSCAPIFELKE
+1032 IQKSV
-1045 SPVGT
+1045 SPVSILREDVDGD

-1056 FYEKIST
+1056 RYLKTQGESEDYDLNYNNQEEFAEQVSNFLTKYGIQKQWMAEQLEISKT
-1063 SRKDEDMNWDEQSKF
+1063 ILSDF
-1078 VDEVNSFVEQ
+1078 LA
-1088 YGLKKEWLSNKIGIS
+1088 GKK
-1103 YDSFRQFCSGKCKLS
+1103 KLS
-1118 PENYCKLYFFM
+1118 KSNCYNLTSFM
-1129 KKYSSAMEW
+1129 KMYESNMSWLAVK
-1138 Q
+1138 

>member
-59 RQVHKSLF
+59 RQVHKNLF
-67 PVADAEQLETVFS
+67 PVADVEQLETVFS

-86 EYEEVHSR
+86 EYDEVHSR

-224 KLYDI
+224 RLYDI

-276 DDYKSIFHER
+276 DDYKSVFHER

-294 GRLVSK
+294 GRLVSQ

-321 FGIYAEKGMLLLRAR
+321 FGEYSNKGMLLLRAR

-367 AKKIED
+367 ARKIED

-384 YLKFGTLE
+384 YLKFGTLD

-401 FGVVKYEKKTHFFEG
+401 FGVVKYEKKTHFFDG

-423 QLINTLQMNY
+423 QLINTLQMTY
-433 DEVEE
+433 EEVEQ
-438 FVKPSLNYAKMIKS
+438 FIKPSLDYARMIKT
-452 DPAFLRHQI
+452 DPAVLRHQI
-461 SYQYQLPD
+461 SYQYQSPD
-469 KTSYTSAITNKNE
+469 DTFYTKAVTSKNDI
-482 TIYKLLG
+482 IYRLLG
-489 LNEKFFETVMY
+489 MNDRFVKTKMY
-500 RNFCNDLIRSFI
+500 RNFCNDLIKSFI

-520 LVHGNY
+520 LVRGNY

-548 IIERNTVHC
+548 IIERDTVHC

-576 GNILVTRNVLRPE
+576 GNILVTRNVIRPE

-652 TKRNRKYTNRE
+652 AKRNRRYTNRE

-692 RMKNGASVDDVME
+692 RINKGASVDDVME
-705 LYCDIAQ
+705 LYCDISQ

-760 IDSYKGYQDDY
+760 IDGYKGYRDDYHVYVEQDDE
-771 FVYLETENCYQKL
+771 FQKL
-784 FKTDQFNE
+784 FKTDKYKDAQTI
-792 ANSSKNGNKKELDL
+792 KKESANN
-806 RIRFQFIFE
+806 IVIE
-815 RIEFLFNCFCDCNKN
+815 R
-830 NSKPE
+830 
-835 SRIEMLYQQALEIK
+835 
-849 VKYADTNS
+849 
-857 FKEEENI
+857 
-864 DFKSKIEYLEKM
+864 
-876 YSKFVSVEK
+876 
-885 GRMSYRMHET
+885 GRMSYLKHET
-895 SMDYLQKAI
+895 SMDYLQKCI
-904 NKFRSPHLGKNK
+904 NRFYVPRDKEANHGLSYMLVPISATKGEYQKDVEQQIVEIAREAKKEINSIWESTNPNKKTKRELAYEVQVKCSAALQEIQINEKTMRRLLGK
-916 QNKPLSYILLNENL
+916 LEDEYSDVTRFLFFSLL
-930 FDDGDCIDESIH
+930 
-942 NLVVMCRT
+942 
-950 KKQDID
+950 
-956 SIWKSNEYTNKQKRE
+956 
-971 FSEQIRRTLIVEVQ
+971 
-985 SVPMNHKTMIRLL
+985 
-998 KLIDTQEYKDIKK
+998 
-1011 TLFYVLGEQVDG
+1011 EQVRG
-1023 YIPSLFDFV
+1023 FMLSGFRQI
-1032 IQKSCAPIFELKE
+1032 IQKSV
-1045 SPVGT
+1045 SPVSILREDVDGD

-1056 FYEKIST
+1056 HYLKTQGESEDYDLNYEYW
-1063 SRKDEDMNWDEQSKF
+1063 EDF
-1078 VDEVNSFVEQ
+1078 ADEVQEFMNKYGIRNDWLAAQLEIDIAVLSRFLNKKRNLSKSNSFNLTSFIKH
-1088 YGLKKEWLSNKIGIS
+1088 YKSNMEWL
-1103 YDSFRQFCSGKCKLS
+1103 QLS
-1118 PENYCKLYFFM
+1118 
-1129 KKYSSAMEW
+1129 
-1138 Q
+1138 

>member
-1 MEIIN
+1 MVEIIN

-59 RQVHKSLF
+59 RQVHKNLF
-67 PVADAEQLETVFS
+67 PVADVEQLETVFS

-86 EYEEVHSR
+86 EYDEVHSR

-125 GYRIDDLEFEDCIAW
+125 GYRIDDLEFDDCIAW

-224 KLYDI
+224 RLYDA

-276 DDYKSIFHER
+276 DDYKSVFHER

-294 GRLVSK
+294 GQLVSK

-321 FGIYAEKGMLLLRAR
+321 FGEYSNKGMLLLRAR

-350 FADHGIKKVS
+350 FADHGIKKIS

-367 AKKIED
+367 ANKIED

-384 YLKFGTLE
+384 YLKFGTLDQ
-392 HWLDTLETT
+392 WLDTLETT
-401 FGVVKYEKKTHFFEG
+401 FGVVKYEKKTHFFDG

-423 QLINTLQMNY
+423 QLINTLQMTY
-433 DEVEE
+433 EEVEQ
-438 FVKPSLNYAKMIKS
+438 FIKPSLDYARMIKT
-452 DPAFLRHQI
+452 DPAVLRHQI
-461 SYQYQLPD
+461 SYQYQSPD
-469 KTSYTSAITNKNE
+469 DTFYTKAVTSKNDI
-482 TIYKLLG
+482 IYRLLG
-489 LNEKFFETVMY
+489 MNDRFAKTKMY
-500 RNFCNDLIRSFI
+500 RNFCNDLIKSFI

-520 LVHGNY
+520 LVRGNY

-535 MLKMSIGQFDGSS
+535 MLKIAIGQFDGKS

-557 EMFESGKE
+557 EMFENGKE

-576 GNILVTRNVLRPE
+576 GNILVTKNIIRPE

-621 DTMLLTDNEI
+621 DTMMLTDNEI

-652 TKRNRKYTNRE
+652 AKRKRKYTNRE

-692 RMKNGASVDDVME
+692 RINKGASIEDVME
-705 LYCDIAQ
+705 LYCDISQ

-742 YDVRDKKNRHVRP
+742 YDVRDKKNRHIRP

-760 IDSYKGYQDDY
+760 IDGYKGYRDDYHVYVEQDDE
-771 FVYLETENCYQKL
+771 FQKL
-784 FKTDQFNE
+784 FKTDKYKDAQTI
-792 ANSSKNGNKKELDL
+792 KKESANN
-806 RIRFQFIFE
+806 IVIE
-815 RIEFLFNCFCDCNKN
+815 R
-830 NSKPE
+830 
-835 SRIEMLYQQALEIK
+835 
-849 VKYADTNS
+849 
-857 FKEEENI
+857 
-864 DFKSKIEYLEKM
+864 
-876 YSKFVSVEK
+876 
-885 GRMSYRMHET
+885 GRMSYQKHET
-895 SMDYLQKAI
+895 SMDYLQKCI
-904 NKFRSPHLGKNK
+904 NRFYVPRDKEANHGLSYMLVPISATKGEYQKEVEQQIINIAREAKKEINSIWESTSANKKTKRELAYEVQEKCSAALQEVQVNEKTMRRLLGK
-916 QNKPLSYILLNENL
+916 LEDEYSDVTRFLFFSLL
-930 FDDGDCIDESIH
+930 
-942 NLVVMCRT
+942 
-950 KKQDID
+950 
-956 SIWKSNEYTNKQKRE
+956 
-971 FSEQIRRTLIVEVQ
+971 
-985 SVPMNHKTMIRLL
+985 
-998 KLIDTQEYKDIKK
+998 
-1011 TLFYVLGEQVDG
+1011 EQVRG
-1023 YIPSLFDFV
+1023 FMLSGFHQI
-1032 IQKSCAPIFELKE
+1032 IQKSV
-1045 SPVGT
+1045 SPVSILREDIDGD

-1056 FYEKIST
+1056 RYLKIQGESEDYDLNYNNQEEFAEQVSNFLNKYGIQKQWMAEQLEINKTVLSDFLTGKRKLSKSNCYNLISFMKMYESNM
-1063 SRKDEDMNWDEQSKF
+1063 SWL
-1078 VDEVNSFVEQ
+1078 
-1088 YGLKKEWLSNKIGIS
+1088 GLK
-1103 YDSFRQFCSGKCKLS
+1103 
-1118 PENYCKLYFFM
+1118 
-1129 KKYSSAMEW
+1129 
-1138 Q
+1138 

>member
-59 RQVHKSLF
+59 RQVHKNLF
-67 PVADAEQLETVFS
+67 PVADVEQLETVFS

-86 EYEEVHSR
+86 EYDEVHSR

-125 GYRIDDLEFEDCIAW
+125 GYRIDDLEFDDCIAW

-224 KLYDI
+224 RLYDI

-276 DDYKSIFHER
+276 DDYKSVFCER

-321 FGIYAEKGMLLLRAR
+321 FGEYSNKGMLLLRAR

-384 YLKFGTLE
+384 YLKFGTLDQ
-392 HWLDTLETT
+392 WLDTLETT
-401 FGVVKYEKKTHFFEG
+401 FGVVKYEKKTHFFDG

-423 QLINTLQMNY
+423 QLINTLQMTY
-433 DEVEE
+433 EEVEQ
-438 FVKPSLNYAKMIKS
+438 FIKPSLDYARMIKT
-452 DPAFLRHQI
+452 DPAVLRHQI
-461 SYQYQLPD
+461 SYQYQSPD
-469 KTSYTSAITNKNE
+469 DTFYTKAVTSKNDI
-482 TIYKLLG
+482 IYRLLG
-489 LNEKFFETVMY
+489 MNDRFAKTKMY
-500 RNFCNDLIRSFI
+500 RNFCNDLIKSFI

-520 LVHGNY
+520 LVRGNY

-535 MLKMSIGQFDGSS
+535 MLKMAIGQFDGKS

-557 EMFESGKE
+557 EMFENGKE

-576 GNILVTRNVLRPE
+576 GNILVTKNIIRPE

-621 DTMLLTDNEI
+621 DTMMLTDNEI

-652 TKRNRKYTNRE
+652 AKRKRKYTNRE

-692 RMKNGASVDDVME
+692 RINKGASIEDVME
-705 LYCDIAQ
+705 LYCDISQ

-729 ANNTRELQLLKKK
+729 ANNTCELQLLKKK
-742 YDVRDKKNRHVRP
+742 YDVRDKKNRHIRP

-760 IDSYKGYQDDY
+760 IDGYKGYRDDYHVYVEQDDE
-771 FVYLETENCYQKL
+771 FQKL
-784 FKTDQFNE
+784 FKTDKYKDAQTI
-792 ANSSKNGNKKELDL
+792 KKESANN
-806 RIRFQFIFE
+806 IVIE
-815 RIEFLFNCFCDCNKN
+815 R
-830 NSKPE
+830 
-835 SRIEMLYQQALEIK
+835 
-849 VKYADTNS
+849 
-857 FKEEENI
+857 
-864 DFKSKIEYLEKM
+864 
-876 YSKFVSVEK
+876 
-885 GRMSYRMHET
+885 GRMSYQKHET
-895 SMDYLQKAI
+895 SMDYLQKCI
-904 NKFRSPHLGKNK
+904 NRFYVPRDKEANHG
-916 QNKPLSYILLNENL
+916 LSYM
-930 FDDGDCIDESIH
+930 
-942 NLVVMCRT
+942 LVPISAT
-950 KKQDID
+950 KGEYQKEVEQQIINIAREAKKEIN
-956 SIWKSNEYTNKQKRE
+956 SIWESTSANKKTKRE
-971 FSEQIRRTLIVEVQ
+971 LAYEVQ
-985 SVPMNHKTMIRLL
+985 EKCSAALQEVQVNEKTMRRLL
-998 KLIDTQEYKDIKK
+998 SKLEDEYSDV
-1011 TLFYVLGEQVDG
+1011 TRFLFFSLLEQVRG
-1023 YIPSLFDFV
+1023 FMLSGFHQI
-1032 IQKSCAPIFELKE
+1032 IQKSV
-1045 SPVGT
+1045 SPVSILREDIDGD

-1056 FYEKIST
+1056 RYLKTQGESEDYDLNYNNQEEFAEQVSNFLNKYGIQKQWMAEQLEINKTVLSDFLTGKRKLSKSNCYNLISFMKMYESNM
-1063 SRKDEDMNWDEQSKF
+1063 SWL
-1078 VDEVNSFVEQ
+1078 
-1088 YGLKKEWLSNKIGIS
+1088 GLK
-1103 YDSFRQFCSGKCKLS
+1103 
-1118 PENYCKLYFFM
+1118 
-1129 KKYSSAMEW
+1129 
-1138 Q
+1138 

>member
-67 PVADAEQLETVFS
+67 PVADVKQLETIFS

-86 EYEEVHSR
+86 EYDEVNSR

-224 KLYDI
+224 RLYDV

-276 DDYKSIFHER
+276 DDYKSVFRER

-321 FGIYAEKGMLLLRAR
+321 FGEYSNKGMLLLRAR

-350 FADHGIKKVS
+350 FADHGIKKIS

-384 YLKFGTLE
+384 YLKFGTLNQ
-392 HWLDTLETT
+392 WLDTLETT
-401 FGVVKYEKKTHFFEG
+401 FGVVKYEKKTHFFDG

-423 QLINTLQMNY
+423 QLINTLQMTY
-433 DEVEE
+433 EEVEQ
-438 FVKPSLNYAKMIKS
+438 FIKPSLDYARMIKT
-452 DPAFLRHQI
+452 DPAVLRHQI
-461 SYQYQLPD
+461 SYQYQSPD
-469 KTSYTSAITNKNE
+469 DTFYTKAVTSKNDI
-482 TIYKLLG
+482 IYRLLG
-489 LNEKFFETVMY
+489 MNDRFAKTKMY
-500 RNFCNDLIRSFI
+500 RNFCNDLIKSFI

-520 LVHGNY
+520 LVRGNY

-535 MLKMSIGQFDGSS
+535 MLKMAIGQFDGKS

-557 EMFESGKE
+557 EMFENGKD

-576 GNILVTRNVLRPE
+576 GNILVTKNIIRPE
-589 IARYMNPTNEIVYV
+589 IARYMNSTNEIVYV

-621 DTMLLTDNEI
+621 DTMMLTDNEI

-652 TKRNRKYTNRE
+652 AKRKRKYTNRE

-692 RMKNGASVDDVME
+692 RINKGASIEDVME
-705 LYCDIAQ
+705 LYCDISQ

-742 YDVRDKKNRHVRP
+742 YDVRDKKNRHIRP

-760 IDSYKGYQDDY
+760 IDGYKGYRDDYHVYVEQDDE
-771 FVYLETENCYQKL
+771 FQKL
-784 FKTDQFNE
+784 FKTDKYKDAQTI
-792 ANSSKNGNKKELDL
+792 KKESANN
-806 RIRFQFIFE
+806 IVIE
-815 RIEFLFNCFCDCNKN
+815 R
-830 NSKPE
+830 
-835 SRIEMLYQQALEIK
+835 
-849 VKYADTNS
+849 
-857 FKEEENI
+857 
-864 DFKSKIEYLEKM
+864 
-876 YSKFVSVEK
+876 
-885 GRMSYRMHET
+885 GRMSYQKHET
-895 SMDYLQKAI
+895 SMDYLQKCI
-904 NKFRSPHLGKNK
+904 NRFYVPRDKEANHG
-916 QNKPLSYILLNENL
+916 LSYM
-930 FDDGDCIDESIH
+930 
-942 NLVVMCRT
+942 LVPISVT
-950 KKQDID
+950 KGEYQKEVEQRIIEMAREVKKDINSLWND
-956 SIWKSNEYTNKQKRE
+956 NEYTNKQKRDKANE
-971 FSEQIRRTLIVEVQ
+971 IREKFAVVLQEIQINE
-985 SVPMNHKTMIRLL
+985 KTMRRLL
-998 KLIDTQEYKDIKK
+998 GKLEEEYSDVARF
-1011 TLFYVLGEQVDG
+1011 LFFSLLEQVRG
-1023 YIPSLFDFV
+1023 FMLSGFHQI
-1032 IQKSCAPIFELKE
+1032 IQKSV
-1045 SPVGT
+1045 SPVSVLREDVDGD

-1056 FYEKIST
+1056 HYLKTHGESEDYDLNYEHW
-1063 SRKDEDMNWDEQSKF
+1063 EDF
-1078 VDEVNSFVEQ
+1078 ADEVQEFMNKYGIRNDWLAAQLEIDIAVLSRFLNKKRNLSKSNSFNLTSFIKR
-1088 YGLKKEWLSNKIGIS
+1088 YKSNMEWL
-1103 YDSFRQFCSGKCKLS
+1103 QLS
-1118 PENYCKLYFFM
+1118 
-1129 KKYSSAMEW
+1129 
-1138 Q
+1138 

>member
-21 ISNSLDPKNGYR
+21 ISNSLDPKNGYK

-67 PVADAEQLETVFS
+67 PVVDIEQLETVFS

-86 EYEEVHSR
+86 EYDEIHSR

-224 KLYDI
+224 RLYDI

-276 DDYKSIFHER
+276 DDYKSVFHER

-294 GRLVSK
+294 GRLVSQ

-321 FGIYAEKGMLLLRAR
+321 FGEYSNKGMLLLRAR

-367 AKKIED
+367 ARKIED

-384 YLKFGTLE
+384 YLKFGTLD

-401 FGVVKYEKKTHFFEG
+401 FGVVKYEKKTHFFDG

-423 QLINTLQMNY
+423 QLINTLQMTY
-433 DEVEE
+433 EEVEQ
-438 FVKPSLNYAKMIKS
+438 FIKPSLDYARMIKT
-452 DPAFLRHQI
+452 DPAVLRHQI
-461 SYQYQLPD
+461 SYQYQSPD
-469 KTSYTSAITNKNE
+469 DTFYTKAVTSKNDI
-482 TIYKLLG
+482 IYRLLG
-489 LNEKFFETVMY
+489 MNDRFAKTKMY
-500 RNFCNDLIRSFI
+500 RNFCNDLIKSFI

-520 LVHGNY
+520 LVRGNY

-548 IIERNTVHC
+548 IIERDTVHC

-576 GNILVTRNVLRPE
+576 GNILVTRNVIRPE

-652 TKRNRKYTNRE
+652 AKRNRRYTNRE

-692 RMKNGASVDDVME
+692 RINKGASIDDVME
-705 LYCDIAQ
+705 LYCDISQ

-760 IDSYKGYQDDY
+760 IDGYKGYRDDYHVYVEQDDE
-771 FVYLETENCYQKL
+771 FQKL
-784 FKTDQFNE
+784 FKTDKYKDAQTI
-792 ANSSKNGNKKELDL
+792 KKESANN
-806 RIRFQFIFE
+806 IVIE
-815 RIEFLFNCFCDCNKN
+815 R
-830 NSKPE
+830 
-835 SRIEMLYQQALEIK
+835 
-849 VKYADTNS
+849 
-857 FKEEENI
+857 
-864 DFKSKIEYLEKM
+864 
-876 YSKFVSVEK
+876 
-885 GRMSYRMHET
+885 GRMSYLKHET
-895 SMDYLQKAI
+895 SMDYLQKCI
-904 NKFRSPHLGKNK
+904 NRFYVPRDKEANHGLSYMLVPISATKGEYQKDVEQQIVEIAREAKKEINSIWESTNPNKKTKRELAYDVQIKCSAALQEIQINEKTMRRLLGK
-916 QNKPLSYILLNENL
+916 LEDEYSDVTRFLFFSLL
-930 FDDGDCIDESIH
+930 
-942 NLVVMCRT
+942 
-950 KKQDID
+950 
-956 SIWKSNEYTNKQKRE
+956 
-971 FSEQIRRTLIVEVQ
+971 
-985 SVPMNHKTMIRLL
+985 
-998 KLIDTQEYKDIKK
+998 
-1011 TLFYVLGEQVDG
+1011 EQVRG
-1023 YIPSLFDFV
+1023 FMLSGFHQI
-1032 IQKSCAPIFELKE
+1032 IQKSV
-1045 SPVGT
+1045 SPVSILREDVDGD

-1056 FYEKIST
+1056 HYLKTQGESEDYDLNYEHW
-1063 SRKDEDMNWDEQSKF
+1063 EDF
-1078 VDEVNSFVEQ
+1078 ADEVQEFMNKYGIRNDWLAAQLEIDIAVLSRFLNKRRNLSKSNSFNLTSFIKH
-1088 YGLKKEWLSNKIGIS
+1088 YKSN
-1103 YDSFRQFCSGKCKLS
+1103 
-1118 PENYCKLYFFM
+1118 
-1129 KKYSSAMEW
+1129 MEW
-1138 Q
+1138 FQLS

>member
-59 RQVHKSLF
+59 RQVHKNLF
-67 PVADAEQLETVFS
+67 PIADVEQLETVFS

-86 EYEEVHSR
+86 EYDEVRSR

-187 IRSDIYENGFVCEGI
+187 IRSDIYENGFICEGI

-224 KLYDI
+224 RLYNA

-276 DDYKSIFHER
+276 DDYKSVFHER

-321 FGIYAEKGMLLLRAR
+321 FGEYSNKGMLLLRAR

-350 FADHGIKKVS
+350 FADHGIKKIS

-384 YLKFGTLE
+384 YLKFGTLD

-401 FGVVKYEKKTHFFEG
+401 FGVVKYEKKTHFFDG

-423 QLINTLQMNY
+423 QLINTLQMTY
-433 DEVEE
+433 EEVEQ
-438 FVKPSLNYAKMIKS
+438 FIKPSLDYARMIKT
-452 DPAFLRHQI
+452 DPAVLRHQI
-461 SYQYQLPD
+461 SYQYQSPD
-469 KTSYTSAITNKNE
+469 DTFYTKAVTSKNDI
-482 TIYKLLG
+482 IYRLLG
-489 LNEKFFETVMY
+489 MNDRFAKTKMY
-500 RNFCNDLIRSFI
+500 RNFCNDLIKSFI

-520 LVHGNY
+520 LVRGNY

-548 IIERNTVHC
+548 IIEKDTVHC

-576 GNILVTRNVLRPE
+576 GNILVTRNVIRPE

-603 NSIQE
+603 NSIRE

-631 LVTAAKRNYDNFPV
+631 LVAAAKRNYDNFPV

-652 TKRNRKYTNRE
+652 AKRNRRYTNRE

-692 RMKNGASVDDVME
+692 RINKGASIDDVME
-705 LYCDIAQ
+705 LYCDISQ

-760 IDSYKGYQDDY
+760 IDGYKGYRDDYHVYVEQDDE
-771 FVYLETENCYQKL
+771 FQKL
-784 FKTDQFNE
+784 FKTDKYKDAQTI
-792 ANSSKNGNKKELDL
+792 KKESANN
-806 RIRFQFIFE
+806 IVIE
-815 RIEFLFNCFCDCNKN
+815 R
-830 NSKPE
+830 
-835 SRIEMLYQQALEIK
+835 
-849 VKYADTNS
+849 
-857 FKEEENI
+857 
-864 DFKSKIEYLEKM
+864 
-876 YSKFVSVEK
+876 
-885 GRMSYRMHET
+885 GRMSYLKHET
-895 SMDYLQKAI
+895 SMDYLQKCI
-904 NKFRSPHLGKNK
+904 NRFYVPRDKEANHGLSYMLVPISATKGEYQKDVERQIVEIAREAKKEINSIWESTSPNKKTKRELAYEVQVKCSAALQEIQINEKTMRRLLGK
-916 QNKPLSYILLNENL
+916 LEDEYSDVTRFLFFSLL
-930 FDDGDCIDESIH
+930 
-942 NLVVMCRT
+942 
-950 KKQDID
+950 
-956 SIWKSNEYTNKQKRE
+956 
-971 FSEQIRRTLIVEVQ
+971 
-985 SVPMNHKTMIRLL
+985 
-998 KLIDTQEYKDIKK
+998 
-1011 TLFYVLGEQVDG
+1011 EQVRG
-1023 YIPSLFDFV
+1023 FMLSGFHQI
-1032 IQKSCAPIFELKE
+1032 IQKSV
-1045 SPVGT
+1045 SPVSILREDVDGD

-1056 FYEKIST
+1056 HYLKTQGESEDYDLNYNNQKEFAEQVSNFLNKYGISQKWLSEQLEISKSVLGDFLTGRRELSKSNCYNLTSFMKMYEGN
-1063 SRKDEDMNWDEQSKF
+1063 MNWLEIK
-1078 VDEVNSFVEQ
+1078 
-1088 YGLKKEWLSNKIGIS
+1088 
-1103 YDSFRQFCSGKCKLS
+1103 
-1118 PENYCKLYFFM
+1118 
-1129 KKYSSAMEW
+1129 
-1138 Q
+1138 

>member
-1 MEIIN
+1 MVEIIN

-67 PVADAEQLETVFS
+67 PVADVKQLETIFS

-86 EYEEVHSR
+86 EYDEVHSR
-94 GKEYSCQVINV
+94 GKEYSYQVINV

-154 NNPVDAE
+154 NCPVDAE

-187 IRSDIYENGFVCEGI
+187 IRSDIYENGFMCEGI

-224 KLYDI
+224 RLYDA

-276 DDYKSIFHER
+276 DDYKSVFHER

-321 FGIYAEKGMLLLRAR
+321 FGEYSNKGMLLLRAR

-350 FADHGIKKVS
+350 FADHGIKKIS

-384 YLKFGTLE
+384 YLKFGTLDQ
-392 HWLDTLETT
+392 WLDTLETT
-401 FGVVKYEKKTHFFEG
+401 FGVVKYEKKTHFFDG

-423 QLINTLQMNY
+423 QLINTLQMTY
-433 DEVEE
+433 EEVEQ
-438 FVKPSLNYAKMIKS
+438 FIKPSLDYAKMIKT
-452 DPAFLRHQI
+452 DPAVLRHQI
-461 SYQYQLPD
+461 SYQYQSPD
-469 KTSYTSAITNKNE
+469 DTFYTKAVTSKNDI
-482 TIYKLLG
+482 IYRLLG
-489 LNEKFFETVMY
+489 MNDRFAKTKMY
-500 RNFCNDLIRSFI
+500 RNFCNDLIKSFI

-520 LVHGNY
+520 LVRGNY

-535 MLKMSIGQFDGSS
+535 MLKMAIGQFDGKSV
-548 IIERNTVHC
+548 IETGTVHC
-557 EMFESGKE
+557 EMFENGKE

-576 GNILVTRNVLRPE
+576 GNILVTKNVIRPE

-621 DTMLLTDNEI
+621 DTMMLTDNEI

-652 TKRNRKYTNRE
+652 AKRKRKYTNRE

-692 RMKNGASVDDVME
+692 RINKGASIEDVME
-705 LYCDIAQ
+705 LYCDISQ

-742 YDVRDKKNRHVRP
+742 YDVRDKKNRHIRP

-760 IDSYKGYQDDY
+760 IDGYKGYRDDYHVYVEQDDE
-771 FVYLETENCYQKL
+771 FQKL
-784 FKTDQFNE
+784 FKTDKYKDAQTI
-792 ANSSKNGNKKELDL
+792 KKESANN
-806 RIRFQFIFE
+806 IVIE
-815 RIEFLFNCFCDCNKN
+815 R
-830 NSKPE
+830 
-835 SRIEMLYQQALEIK
+835 
-849 VKYADTNS
+849 
-857 FKEEENI
+857 
-864 DFKSKIEYLEKM
+864 
-876 YSKFVSVEK
+876 
-885 GRMSYRMHET
+885 GRMSYQKHET
-895 SMDYLQKAI
+895 SMDYLQKCI
-904 NKFRSPHLGKNK
+904 NRFYVPRDKEANHGLSYMLVPISATKGEYQKEVEQQIIDIAREAKKEINSIWESTSANKKTKRELAYEVQEKCSAALQEIQVNEKTMRRLLGK
-916 QNKPLSYILLNENL
+916 LEDEYSDVTRFLFFSLL
-930 FDDGDCIDESIH
+930 
-942 NLVVMCRT
+942 
-950 KKQDID
+950 
-956 SIWKSNEYTNKQKRE
+956 
-971 FSEQIRRTLIVEVQ
+971 
-985 SVPMNHKTMIRLL
+985 
-998 KLIDTQEYKDIKK
+998 
-1011 TLFYVLGEQVDG
+1011 EQVRG
-1023 YIPSLFDFV
+1023 FMLSGFHQI
-1032 IQKSCAPIFELKE
+1032 IQKSV
-1045 SPVGT
+1045 SPVSILREDIDGD

-1056 FYEKIST
+1056 RYLKTQGESEDYDLNYNNQEEFAEQVSNFLNKYGIQKQWMAEQLEINKTVLSDFLTGKRKLSKSNCYNLISFMKMYESNM
-1063 SRKDEDMNWDEQSKF
+1063 SWL
-1078 VDEVNSFVEQ
+1078 
-1088 YGLKKEWLSNKIGIS
+1088 GLK
-1103 YDSFRQFCSGKCKLS
+1103 
-1118 PENYCKLYFFM
+1118 
-1129 KKYSSAMEW
+1129 
-1138 Q
+1138 

>member
-1 MEIIN
+1 VEIIN

-67 PVADAEQLETVFS
+67 PVADIEQLETVFS

-86 EYEEVHSR
+86 EYDEVHSR

-224 KLYDI
+224 RLYDI

-276 DDYKSIFHER
+276 DDYKSVFHER

-294 GRLVSK
+294 GRLVSQ

-321 FGIYAEKGMLLLRAR
+321 FGEYSNKGMLLLRAR

-367 AKKIED
+367 ARKIED

-384 YLKFGTLE
+384 YLKFGTLD

-401 FGVVKYEKKTHFFEG
+401 FGVVKYEKKTHFFDG

-423 QLINTLQMNY
+423 QLINTLQMTY
-433 DEVEE
+433 EEVEQ
-438 FVKPSLNYAKMIKS
+438 FIKPSLDYARMIKT
-452 DPAFLRHQI
+452 DPAVLRHQI
-461 SYQYQLPD
+461 SYQYCTPD
-469 KTSYTSAITNKNE
+469 EDYYTKAITSKNDV
-482 TIYKLLG
+482 IYKILG
-489 LNEKFFETVMY
+489 MNEHFAKTKMY
-500 RNFCNDLIRSFI
+500 GNFCNDLIRSFI

-520 LVHGNY
+520 LVRGNY

-548 IIERNTVHC
+548 IIERDTVHC

-576 GNILVTRNVLRPE
+576 GNILVTRNVIRPE

-603 NSIQE
+603 NSIRE

-652 TKRNRKYTNRE
+652 AKRNRRYTNRE

-670 TSVNKIGEIINLS
+670 TSANKIGEIINLS

-692 RMKNGASVDDVME
+692 RINKGASVDDVME
-705 LYCDIAQ
+705 LYCDISQ

-760 IDSYKGYQDDY
+760 IDGYKGYRDDYHVYVEQDDE
-771 FVYLETENCYQKL
+771 FQKL
-784 FKTDQFNE
+784 FKTDKFKDAHE
-792 ANSSKNGNKKELDL
+792 IKKHSKNN
-806 RIRFQFIFE
+806 IVIE
-815 RIEFLFNCFCDCNKN
+815 R
-830 NSKPE
+830 
-835 SRIEMLYQQALEIK
+835 
-849 VKYADTNS
+849 
-857 FKEEENI
+857 
-864 DFKSKIEYLEKM
+864 
-876 YSKFVSVEK
+876 
-885 GRMSYRMHET
+885 GRMSYIKHET
-895 SMDYLQKAI
+895 SMDYLQKCI
-904 NKFRSPHLGKNK
+904 NRFYIPRKDENNDFVTSPLTD
-916 QNKPLSYILLNENL
+916 II
-930 FDDGDCIDESIH
+930 IDPELIDPKKII
-942 NLVVMCRT
+942 T
-950 KKQDID
+950 KKQRKELLNKVTCIVEDARTKCNE
-956 SIWKSNEYTNKQKRE
+956 IWVSTSLTNSEKRE
-971 FSEQIRRTLIVEVQ
+971 QILETRKRYALE
-985 SVPMNHKTMIRLL
+985 L
-998 KLIDTQEYKDIKK
+998 KDIQITEKQMSMFLK
-1011 TLFYVLGEQVDG
+1011 DVDG
-1023 YIPSLFDFV
+1023 VYFGLNRFMFYLLVEEVRGFMLSTFYLVLQD
-1032 IQKSCAPIFELKE
+1032 STAPISFLQETE
-1045 SPVGT
+1045 DGD
-1050 IQIYDF
+1050 IHIYDF
-1056 FYEKIST
+1056 RYSKINGEGEKYLMYFNNQEEFADYV
-1063 SRKDEDMNWDEQSKF
+1063 K
-1078 VDEVNSFVEQ
+1078 SFLDK
-1088 YGLKKEWLSNKIGIS
+1088 YGLKQSWVAQQLEISNDVLSKFLANPSTK
-1103 YDSFRQFCSGKCKLS
+1103 KLS
-1118 PENYCKLYFFM
+1118 KTNTYNLLSFINKYIAAM
-1129 KKYSSAMEW
+1129 KWLEII
-1138 Q
+1138 

>member
-67 PVADAEQLETVFS
+67 PVVDIEQLETVFS

-86 EYEEVHSR
+86 EYDEVHSR

-276 DDYKSIFHER
+276 DDYKSVFHER

-294 GRLVSK
+294 GRLVSQ

-321 FGIYAEKGMLLLRAR
+321 FGEYSNKGMLLLRAR

-367 AKKIED
+367 ARKIED

-384 YLKFGTLE
+384 YLKFGTLD

-401 FGVVKYEKKTHFFEG
+401 FGVVKYEKKTHFFDG

-423 QLINTLQMNY
+423 QLINTLQMTY
-433 DEVEE
+433 EEVEQ
-438 FVKPSLNYAKMIKS
+438 FIKPSLDYARMIKT
-452 DPAFLRHQI
+452 DPAVLRHQI
-461 SYQYQLPD
+461 SYQYQSPD
-469 KTSYTSAITNKNE
+469 DTFYTKAVTSKNDI
-482 TIYKLLG
+482 IYRLLG
-489 LNEKFFETVMY
+489 MNDRFVKTKMY
-500 RNFCNDLIRSFI
+500 RNFCNDLIKSFI

-520 LVHGNY
+520 LVRGNY

-548 IIERNTVHC
+548 IIERDTVHC

-576 GNILVTRNVLRPE
+576 GNILVTRNVIRPE

-652 TKRNRKYTNRE
+652 AKRNRRYTNRE

-692 RMKNGASVDDVME
+692 RINKGASIDDVME
-705 LYCDIAQ
+705 LYCDISQ

-760 IDSYKGYQDDY
+760 IDGYKGYRDDYHVYVEQDDE
-771 FVYLETENCYQKL
+771 FQKL
-784 FKTDQFNE
+784 FKTDKYKDAQTI
-792 ANSSKNGNKKELDL
+792 KKESANN
-806 RIRFQFIFE
+806 IVIE
-815 RIEFLFNCFCDCNKN
+815 R
-830 NSKPE
+830 
-835 SRIEMLYQQALEIK
+835 
-849 VKYADTNS
+849 
-857 FKEEENI
+857 
-864 DFKSKIEYLEKM
+864 
-876 YSKFVSVEK
+876 
-885 GRMSYRMHET
+885 GRMSYLKHET
-895 SMDYLQKAI
+895 SMDYLQKCI
-904 NKFRSPHLGKNK
+904 NRFYVPRDKEANHGLSYMLVPISATKGEYQKDVEQQIVEIAREAKKEINSIWESTNPNKKTKRELAYDVQIKCSAALQEIQINEKTMRRLLGK
-916 QNKPLSYILLNENL
+916 LEDEYSDVTRFLFFSLL
-930 FDDGDCIDESIH
+930 
-942 NLVVMCRT
+942 
-950 KKQDID
+950 
-956 SIWKSNEYTNKQKRE
+956 
-971 FSEQIRRTLIVEVQ
+971 
-985 SVPMNHKTMIRLL
+985 
-998 KLIDTQEYKDIKK
+998 
-1011 TLFYVLGEQVDG
+1011 EQVRG
-1023 YIPSLFDFV
+1023 FMLSGFHQI
-1032 IQKSCAPIFELKE
+1032 IQKSV
-1045 SPVGT
+1045 SPVSILREDVDGD

-1056 FYEKIST
+1056 HYLKTQGESEDYDLNYEHW
-1063 SRKDEDMNWDEQSKF
+1063 EDF
-1078 VDEVNSFVEQ
+1078 VDEVQEFMNKYGIRNDWLAAQLEIDIAVLSRFLNKRRNLSKSNSFNLTSFIKH
-1088 YGLKKEWLSNKIGIS
+1088 YKSNMEWL
-1103 YDSFRQFCSGKCKLS
+1103 QLS
-1118 PENYCKLYFFM
+1118 
-1129 KKYSSAMEW
+1129 
-1138 Q
+1138 

>member
-67 PVADAEQLETVFS
+67 PVADVEQLETVFS

-86 EYEEVHSR
+86 EYDEVHSR

-125 GYRIDDLEFEDCIAW
+125 GYRIDDLEFDDCIAW

-154 NNPVDAE
+154 SCPVDAE

-224 KLYDI
+224 RLYDA

-276 DDYKSIFHER
+276 DDYKSVFHER

-321 FGIYAEKGMLLLRAR
+321 FGEYSNKGMLLLRAR

-384 YLKFGTLE
+384 YLKFGTLD

-401 FGVVKYEKKTHFFEG
+401 FGVVKYEKKTHFFDG

-423 QLINTLQMNY
+423 QLINTLQMTY
-433 DEVEE
+433 EEVEQ
-438 FVKPSLNYAKMIKS
+438 FIKPSLDYARMIKT
-452 DPAFLRHQI
+452 DPAVLRHQI
-461 SYQYQLPD
+461 SYQYQSPD
-469 KTSYTSAITNKNE
+469 DTFYTKAVTSKNDI
-482 TIYKLLG
+482 IYRLLG
-489 LNEKFFETVMY
+489 MNDRFAKTKMY
-500 RNFCNDLIRSFI
+500 RNFCNDLIKSFI

-520 LVHGNY
+520 LVRGNY

-548 IIERNTVHC
+548 IIERDTVHC

-576 GNILVTRNVLRPE
+576 GNILVTRNVIRPE

-652 TKRNRKYTNRE
+652 AKRNRRYTNRE

-692 RMKNGASVDDVME
+692 RINKGASIDDVME
-705 LYCDIAQ
+705 LYCDISQ

-760 IDSYKGYQDDY
+760 IDGYKGYRDDYHVYVEQDDE
-771 FVYLETENCYQKL
+771 FQKL
-784 FKTDQFNE
+784 FKTDKYKDAQTI
-792 ANSSKNGNKKELDL
+792 KKESANN
-806 RIRFQFIFE
+806 IVIE
-815 RIEFLFNCFCDCNKN
+815 R
-830 NSKPE
+830 
-835 SRIEMLYQQALEIK
+835 
-849 VKYADTNS
+849 
-857 FKEEENI
+857 
-864 DFKSKIEYLEKM
+864 
-876 YSKFVSVEK
+876 
-885 GRMSYRMHET
+885 GRMSYLKHET
-895 SMDYLQKAI
+895 SMDYLQKCI
-904 NKFRSPHLGKNK
+904 NRFYVPRDKEANHGLSYMLVPISATKGEYQKDVEQQIVEIAREAKKEINSIWESTSPNKKTKRELAYEVQVKCSAALQEIQINEKTMRRLLGK
-916 QNKPLSYILLNENL
+916 LEDEYSDVTRFLFFSLL
-930 FDDGDCIDESIH
+930 
-942 NLVVMCRT
+942 
-950 KKQDID
+950 
-956 SIWKSNEYTNKQKRE
+956 
-971 FSEQIRRTLIVEVQ
+971 
-985 SVPMNHKTMIRLL
+985 
-998 KLIDTQEYKDIKK
+998 
-1011 TLFYVLGEQVDG
+1011 EQVRG
-1023 YIPSLFDFV
+1023 FMLSGFHQI
-1032 IQKSCAPIFELKE
+1032 IQKSV
-1045 SPVGT
+1045 SPVSILREDVDGD

-1056 FYEKIST
+1056 RYLKTQGESKDYDLNYNNQEEFAEQVSNFLTKYGIQKQWMAEQLEISKT
-1063 SRKDEDMNWDEQSKF
+1063 ILSDF
-1078 VDEVNSFVEQ
+1078 LA
-1088 YGLKKEWLSNKIGIS
+1088 GKK
-1103 YDSFRQFCSGKCKLS
+1103 KLS
-1118 PENYCKLYFFM
+1118 KSNCYNLTSFM
-1129 KKYSSAMEW
+1129 KMYESNMSWLAVK
-1138 Q
+1138 

>member
-59 RQVHKSLF
+59 RQVHKNLF
-67 PVADAEQLETVFS
+67 PVADVEQLETVFS

-86 EYEEVHSR
+86 EYDEVHSR

-224 KLYDI
+224 RLYDA

-276 DDYKSIFHER
+276 DDYKSVFHER
-286 AIATRLVD
+286 AIATRLID
-294 GRLVSK
+294 GQLISK

-321 FGIYAEKGMLLLRAR
+321 FGEYSNKGMLLLRAR

-350 FADHGIKKVS
+350 FADHGIKKIS

-384 YLKFGTLE
+384 YLKFGTLDQ
-392 HWLDTLETT
+392 WLDTLETT
-401 FGVVKYEKKTHFFEG
+401 FGVVKYEKKTHFFDG

-423 QLINTLQMNY
+423 QLINTLQMTY
-433 DEVEE
+433 EEVEQ
-438 FVKPSLNYAKMIKS
+438 FIKPSLDYARMIKT
-452 DPAFLRHQI
+452 DPAVLRHQI
-461 SYQYQLPD
+461 SYQYQSPD
-469 KTSYTSAITNKNE
+469 DTFYTKAVTSKNDI
-482 TIYKLLG
+482 IYRLLG
-489 LNEKFFETVMY
+489 MNDRFAKTKMY
-500 RNFCNDLIRSFI
+500 RNFCNDLIKSFI

-520 LVHGNY
+520 LVRGNY

-535 MLKMSIGQFDGSS
+535 MLKMAIGQFDGKS

-557 EMFESGKE
+557 EMFENGKE

-576 GNILVTRNVLRPE
+576 GNILVTKNVIRPE

-621 DTMLLTDNEI
+621 DTMMLTDNEI

-652 TKRNRKYTNRE
+652 AKRKRKYTNRE

-692 RMKNGASVDDVME
+692 RINKGASIEDVME
-705 LYCDIAQ
+705 LYCDISQ

-742 YDVRDKKNRHVRP
+742 YDVRDKKNRHIRP

-760 IDSYKGYQDDY
+760 IDGYKGYRDDYHVYVEQDDE
-771 FVYLETENCYQKL
+771 FQKL
-784 FKTDQFNE
+784 FKTDKYKDAQTI
-792 ANSSKNGNKKELDL
+792 KKESANN
-806 RIRFQFIFE
+806 IVIE
-815 RIEFLFNCFCDCNKN
+815 R
-830 NSKPE
+830 
-835 SRIEMLYQQALEIK
+835 
-849 VKYADTNS
+849 
-857 FKEEENI
+857 
-864 DFKSKIEYLEKM
+864 
-876 YSKFVSVEK
+876 
-885 GRMSYRMHET
+885 GRMSYQKHET
-895 SMDYLQKAI
+895 SMDYLQKCI
-904 NKFRSPHLGKNK
+904 NRFYVPRDKEANHGLSYMLVPISATKGEYQKEVEQQIINIAREAKKEINSIWESTSANKKTKRELAYEVQEKCSAALQEIQVNEKTMRRLLGK
-916 QNKPLSYILLNENL
+916 LEDEYSDVTRFLFFSLL
-930 FDDGDCIDESIH
+930 
-942 NLVVMCRT
+942 
-950 KKQDID
+950 
-956 SIWKSNEYTNKQKRE
+956 
-971 FSEQIRRTLIVEVQ
+971 
-985 SVPMNHKTMIRLL
+985 
-998 KLIDTQEYKDIKK
+998 
-1011 TLFYVLGEQVDG
+1011 EQVRG
-1023 YIPSLFDFV
+1023 FMLSGFHQI
-1032 IQKSCAPIFELKE
+1032 IQKSV
-1045 SPVGT
+1045 SPVSILREDIDGD

-1056 FYEKIST
+1056 RYLKTQGESEDYDLNYNNQEEFAEQVSNFLNKYGIQKQWMAEQLEINKTVLSDFLTGKRKLSKSNCYNLISFMKMYESNM
-1063 SRKDEDMNWDEQSKF
+1063 SWL
-1078 VDEVNSFVEQ
+1078 
-1088 YGLKKEWLSNKIGIS
+1088 GLK
-1103 YDSFRQFCSGKCKLS
+1103 
-1118 PENYCKLYFFM
+1118 
-1129 KKYSSAMEW
+1129 
-1138 Q
+1138 

>member
-1 MEIIN
+1 MKIIN

-67 PVADAEQLETVFS
+67 PVADVKQLETIFS

-86 EYEEVHSR
+86 EYDEVHSR
-94 GKEYSCQVINV
+94 GKEYSYQVINV

-154 NNPVDAE
+154 NCPVDAE

-187 IRSDIYENGFVCEGI
+187 IRSDIYENGFMCEGI

-224 KLYDI
+224 RLYDA

-276 DDYKSIFHER
+276 DDYKSVFHER

-321 FGIYAEKGMLLLRAR
+321 FGEYSNKGMLLLRAR

-350 FADHGIKKVS
+350 FADHGIKKIS

-384 YLKFGTLE
+384 YLKFGTLDQ
-392 HWLDTLETT
+392 WLDTLETT
-401 FGVVKYEKKTHFFEG
+401 FGVVKYEKKTHFFDG

-423 QLINTLQMNY
+423 QLINTLQMTY
-433 DEVEE
+433 EEVEQ
-438 FVKPSLNYAKMIKS
+438 FIKPSLDYAKMIKT
-452 DPAFLRHQI
+452 DPAVLRHQI
-461 SYQYQLPD
+461 SYQYQSPD
-469 KTSYTSAITNKNE
+469 DTFYTKAVTSKNDI
-482 TIYKLLG
+482 IYRLLG
-489 LNEKFFETVMY
+489 MNDRFAKTKMY
-500 RNFCNDLIRSFI
+500 RNFCNDLIKSFI

-520 LVHGNY
+520 LVRGNY

-535 MLKMSIGQFDGSS
+535 MLKMAIGQFDGKSV
-548 IIERNTVHC
+548 IETGTVHC
-557 EMFESGKE
+557 EMFENGKE

-576 GNILVTRNVLRPE
+576 GNILVTKNVIRPE

-621 DTMLLTDNEI
+621 DTMMLTDNEI

-652 TKRNRKYTNRE
+652 AKRKRKYTNRE

-692 RMKNGASVDDVME
+692 RINKGASIEDVME
-705 LYCDIAQ
+705 LYCDISQ

-742 YDVRDKKNRHVRP
+742 YDVRDKKNRHIRP

-760 IDSYKGYQDDY
+760 IDGYKGYRDDYHVYVEQDDE
-771 FVYLETENCYQKL
+771 FQKL
-784 FKTDQFNE
+784 FKTDKYKDAQTI
-792 ANSSKNGNKKELDL
+792 KKESANN
-806 RIRFQFIFE
+806 IVIE
-815 RIEFLFNCFCDCNKN
+815 R
-830 NSKPE
+830 
-835 SRIEMLYQQALEIK
+835 
-849 VKYADTNS
+849 
-857 FKEEENI
+857 
-864 DFKSKIEYLEKM
+864 
-876 YSKFVSVEK
+876 
-885 GRMSYRMHET
+885 GRMSYQKHET
-895 SMDYLQKAI
+895 SMDYLQKCI
-904 NKFRSPHLGKNK
+904 NRFYVPRDKEANHGLSYMLVPISATKGEYQKEVEQQIIDIAREAKKEINSIWESTSANKKTKRELAYEVQEKCSAALQEIQVNEKTMRRLLGK
-916 QNKPLSYILLNENL
+916 LEDEYSDVTRFLFFSLL
-930 FDDGDCIDESIH
+930 
-942 NLVVMCRT
+942 
-950 KKQDID
+950 
-956 SIWKSNEYTNKQKRE
+956 
-971 FSEQIRRTLIVEVQ
+971 
-985 SVPMNHKTMIRLL
+985 
-998 KLIDTQEYKDIKK
+998 
-1011 TLFYVLGEQVDG
+1011 EQVRG
-1023 YIPSLFDFV
+1023 FMLSGFHQI
-1032 IQKSCAPIFELKE
+1032 IQKSV
-1045 SPVGT
+1045 SPVSILREDIDGD

-1056 FYEKIST
+1056 RYLKTQGESEDYDLNYNNQEEFAEQVSNFLNKYGIQKQWMAEQLEINKTVLSDFLTGKRKLSKSNCYNLISFMKMYESNM
-1063 SRKDEDMNWDEQSKF
+1063 SWL
-1078 VDEVNSFVEQ
+1078 
-1088 YGLKKEWLSNKIGIS
+1088 GLK
-1103 YDSFRQFCSGKCKLS
+1103 
-1118 PENYCKLYFFM
+1118 
-1129 KKYSSAMEW
+1129 
-1138 Q
+1138 

>member
-59 RQVHKSLF
+59 RQVHKNLF
-67 PVADAEQLETVFS
+67 PVADVEQLETVFS

-86 EYEEVHSR
+86 EYDEVHSR

-224 KLYDI
+224 RLYDA

-239 VDEGQDIDLAA
+239 VNEGQDIDLAA

-276 DDYKSIFHER
+276 DDYKSVFHER

-294 GRLVSK
+294 GRLASK

-321 FGIYAEKGMLLLRAR
+321 FGEYSNKGMLLLRAR

-384 YLKFGTLE
+384 YLKFGTLD

-401 FGVVKYEKKTHFFEG
+401 FGVVKYEKKTHFFDG

-423 QLINTLQMNY
+423 QLINTLQMTY
-433 DEVEE
+433 EEVEQ
-438 FVKPSLNYAKMIKS
+438 FIKPSLDYARMIKT
-452 DPAFLRHQI
+452 DPAVLRHQI
-461 SYQYQLPD
+461 SYQYQSPD
-469 KTSYTSAITNKNE
+469 DTFYTKAVTSKNDI
-482 TIYKLLG
+482 IYRLLG
-489 LNEKFFETVMY
+489 MNDRFAKTKMY
-500 RNFCNDLIRSFI
+500 RNFCNDLIKSFI

-520 LVHGNY
+520 LVRGNY

-548 IIERNTVHC
+548 IIERDTVHC

-576 GNILVTRNVLRPE
+576 GNILVTRNVIRPE

-603 NSIQE
+603 NSIRE

-652 TKRNRKYTNRE
+652 AKRNRKYTNRE

-692 RMKNGASVDDVME
+692 RINKGASIDDVME
-705 LYCDIAQ
+705 LYCDISQ

-760 IDSYKGYQDDY
+760 IDGYKGYRDDYHVYVEQDDE
-771 FVYLETENCYQKL
+771 FQKL
-784 FKTDQFNE
+784 FKTDKYKDAQTI
-792 ANSSKNGNKKELDL
+792 KKESANN
-806 RIRFQFIFE
+806 IVIE
-815 RIEFLFNCFCDCNKN
+815 R
-830 NSKPE
+830 
-835 SRIEMLYQQALEIK
+835 
-849 VKYADTNS
+849 
-857 FKEEENI
+857 
-864 DFKSKIEYLEKM
+864 
-876 YSKFVSVEK
+876 
-885 GRMSYRMHET
+885 GRMSYLKHET
-895 SMDYLQKAI
+895 SMDYLQKCI
-904 NKFRSPHLGKNK
+904 NRFYVPRDKEANHGLSYMLVPISSTKGEYQKDVEQQIIEIAREAKKEINSIWESTSPNKKTKRELAYEVQVKCSAALQEIQINEKTMRRLLGK
-916 QNKPLSYILLNENL
+916 LEDEYSDVTRFLFFSLL
-930 FDDGDCIDESIH
+930 
-942 NLVVMCRT
+942 
-950 KKQDID
+950 
-956 SIWKSNEYTNKQKRE
+956 
-971 FSEQIRRTLIVEVQ
+971 
-985 SVPMNHKTMIRLL
+985 
-998 KLIDTQEYKDIKK
+998 
-1011 TLFYVLGEQVDG
+1011 EQVRG
-1023 YIPSLFDFV
+1023 FMLSGFHQI
-1032 IQKSCAPIFELKE
+1032 IQKSV
-1045 SPVGT
+1045 SPVSILREDVDGD

-1056 FYEKIST
+1056 HYLKTHGESEDYDLNYEYW
-1063 SRKDEDMNWDEQSKF
+1063 EDF
-1078 VDEVNSFVEQ
+1078 ADEVQEFMNKYGIRNDWLAAQLEIDIAVLSRFLNKKRNLSKSNSFNLTSFIKR
-1088 YGLKKEWLSNKIGIS
+1088 YKSNMEWLQIS
-1103 YDSFRQFCSGKCKLS
+1103 
-1118 PENYCKLYFFM
+1118 
-1129 KKYSSAMEW
+1129 
-1138 Q
+1138 

>member
-59 RQVHKSLF
+59 RQVHKNLF
-67 PVADAEQLETVFS
+67 PVADVEQLETVFS

-86 EYEEVHSR
+86 EYDEVHSR

-224 KLYDI
+224 RLYDA

-239 VDEGQDIDLAA
+239 VNEGQDIDLAA

-276 DDYKSIFHER
+276 DDYKSVFHER

-294 GRLVSK
+294 GRLASK

-321 FGIYAEKGMLLLRAR
+321 FGEYSNKGMLLLRAR

-384 YLKFGTLE
+384 YLKFGTLD

-401 FGVVKYEKKTHFFEG
+401 FGVVKYEKKTHFFDG

-423 QLINTLQMNY
+423 QLINTLQMTY
-433 DEVEE
+433 EEVEQ
-438 FVKPSLNYAKMIKS
+438 FIKPSLDYARMIKT
-452 DPAFLRHQI
+452 DPAVLRHQI
-461 SYQYQLPD
+461 SYQYQSPD
-469 KTSYTSAITNKNE
+469 DTFYTKAVTSKNDI
-482 TIYKLLG
+482 IYRLLG
-489 LNEKFFETVMY
+489 MNDRFAKTKMY
-500 RNFCNDLIRSFI
+500 RNFCNDLIKSFI

-520 LVHGNY
+520 LVRGNY

-548 IIERNTVHC
+548 IIERDTVHC

-576 GNILVTRNVLRPE
+576 GNILVTRNVIRPE

-603 NSIQE
+603 NSIRE

-652 TKRNRKYTNRE
+652 AKRNRKYTNRE

-692 RMKNGASVDDVME
+692 RINKRASIDDVME
-705 LYCDIAQ
+705 LYCDISQ

-760 IDSYKGYQDDY
+760 IDGYKGYRDDYHVYVEQDDE
-771 FVYLETENCYQKL
+771 FQKL
-784 FKTDQFNE
+784 FKTDKYKDAQTI
-792 ANSSKNGNKKELDL
+792 KKESANN
-806 RIRFQFIFE
+806 IVIE
-815 RIEFLFNCFCDCNKN
+815 R
-830 NSKPE
+830 
-835 SRIEMLYQQALEIK
+835 
-849 VKYADTNS
+849 
-857 FKEEENI
+857 
-864 DFKSKIEYLEKM
+864 
-876 YSKFVSVEK
+876 
-885 GRMSYRMHET
+885 GRMSYLKHET
-895 SMDYLQKAI
+895 SMDYLQKCI
-904 NKFRSPHLGKNK
+904 NRFYVPRDKEANHGLSYMLVPISSTKGEYQKDVEQQIIEIAREAKKEINSIWESTSPNKKTKRELAYEVQVKCSAALQEIQINEKTMRRLLGK
-916 QNKPLSYILLNENL
+916 LEDEYSDVTRFLFFSLL
-930 FDDGDCIDESIH
+930 
-942 NLVVMCRT
+942 
-950 KKQDID
+950 
-956 SIWKSNEYTNKQKRE
+956 
-971 FSEQIRRTLIVEVQ
+971 
-985 SVPMNHKTMIRLL
+985 
-998 KLIDTQEYKDIKK
+998 
-1011 TLFYVLGEQVDG
+1011 EQVRG
-1023 YIPSLFDFV
+1023 FMLSGFHQI
-1032 IQKSCAPIFELKE
+1032 IQKSV
-1045 SPVGT
+1045 SPVSILREDVDGD

-1056 FYEKIST
+1056 HYLKTYGESEDYDLNYEYW
-1063 SRKDEDMNWDEQSKF
+1063 EDF
-1078 VDEVNSFVEQ
+1078 ADEVQEFMNKYGIRNDWLAAQLEIDIAVLSRFLNKKRNLSKSNSFNLTSFIKR
-1088 YGLKKEWLSNKIGIS
+1088 YKSNMEWLQIS
-1103 YDSFRQFCSGKCKLS
+1103 
-1118 PENYCKLYFFM
+1118 
-1129 KKYSSAMEW
+1129 
-1138 Q
+1138 

>member
-67 PVADAEQLETVFS
+67 PVADVEQLETVFS

-86 EYEEVHSR
+86 EYDEVHSR

-224 KLYDI
+224 RLYDI

-276 DDYKSIFHER
+276 DDYKSVFHER

-294 GRLVSK
+294 GRLVSQ

-321 FGIYAEKGMLLLRAR
+321 FGEYSNKGMLLLRAR

-367 AKKIED
+367 ARKIED

-384 YLKFGTLE
+384 YLKFGTLD

-401 FGVVKYEKKTHFFEG
+401 FGVVKYEKKTHFFDG

-423 QLINTLQMNY
+423 QLINTLQMTY
-433 DEVEE
+433 EEVEQ
-438 FVKPSLNYAKMIKS
+438 FIKPSLDYARMIKT
-452 DPAFLRHQI
+452 DPAVLRHQI
-461 SYQYQLPD
+461 SYQYQSPD
-469 KTSYTSAITNKNE
+469 DTFYTKAVTSKNDI
-482 TIYKLLG
+482 IYRLLG
-489 LNEKFFETVMY
+489 MNDRFAKTKMY
-500 RNFCNDLIRSFI
+500 RNFCNDLIKSFI

-520 LVHGNY
+520 LVRGNY

-548 IIERNTVHC
+548 IIERDTVHC

-576 GNILVTRNVLRPE
+576 GNILVTRNVIRPE

-652 TKRNRKYTNRE
+652 AKRNRRYTNRE

-692 RMKNGASVDDVME
+692 RINKGASIDDVME
-705 LYCDIAQ
+705 LYCDISQ

-760 IDSYKGYQDDY
+760 IDGYKGYRDDYHVYVEQDDE
-771 FVYLETENCYQKL
+771 FQKL
-784 FKTDQFNE
+784 FKTDKYKDAQTI
-792 ANSSKNGNKKELDL
+792 KKESANN
-806 RIRFQFIFE
+806 IVIE
-815 RIEFLFNCFCDCNKN
+815 R
-830 NSKPE
+830 
-835 SRIEMLYQQALEIK
+835 
-849 VKYADTNS
+849 
-857 FKEEENI
+857 
-864 DFKSKIEYLEKM
+864 
-876 YSKFVSVEK
+876 
-885 GRMSYRMHET
+885 GRMSYLKHET
-895 SMDYLQKAI
+895 SMDYLQKCI
-904 NKFRSPHLGKNK
+904 NRFYVPRDKEANHGLSYMLVPISATKGEYQKDVEQQIVEIAREAKKEINSIWESTNPNKKTKRELAYDVQIKCSAALQEIQINEKTMRRLLGK
-916 QNKPLSYILLNENL
+916 LEDEYSDVTRFLFFSLL
-930 FDDGDCIDESIH
+930 
-942 NLVVMCRT
+942 
-950 KKQDID
+950 
-956 SIWKSNEYTNKQKRE
+956 
-971 FSEQIRRTLIVEVQ
+971 
-985 SVPMNHKTMIRLL
+985 
-998 KLIDTQEYKDIKK
+998 
-1011 TLFYVLGEQVDG
+1011 EQVRG
-1023 YIPSLFDFV
+1023 FMLSGFHQI
-1032 IQKSCAPIFELKE
+1032 IQKSV
-1045 SPVGT
+1045 SPVSVLREDVDGD

-1056 FYEKIST
+1056 HYLKTHGESEDYDLNYEHW
-1063 SRKDEDMNWDEQSKF
+1063 EDF
-1078 VDEVNSFVEQ
+1078 ADEVQEFMNKYGIRNDWLAAQLEIDIAVLSRFLNKRRNLSKSNSFNLTSFIKH
-1088 YGLKKEWLSNKIGIS
+1088 YKSNMEWL
-1103 YDSFRQFCSGKCKLS
+1103 QLS
-1118 PENYCKLYFFM
+1118 
-1129 KKYSSAMEW
+1129 
-1138 Q
+1138 

>member
-1 MEIIN
+1 MVEIIN

-67 PVADAEQLETVFS
+67 PVADVKQLETIFS

-86 EYEEVHSR
+86 EYDEVNSR

-154 NNPVDAE
+154 KCPVDAE

-187 IRSDIYENGFVCEGI
+187 IRSDIYENGFMCEGI

-224 KLYDI
+224 RLYDV

-276 DDYKSIFHER
+276 DDYKSVFRER

-321 FGIYAEKGMLLLRAR
+321 FGEYSNKGMLLLRAR

-350 FADHGIKKVS
+350 FADHGIKKIS

-384 YLKFGTLE
+384 YLKFGTLNQ
-392 HWLDTLETT
+392 WLDTLETT
-401 FGVVKYEKKTHFFEG
+401 FGVVKYEKKTHFFDG

-423 QLINTLQMNY
+423 QLINTLQMTY
-433 DEVEE
+433 EEVEQ
-438 FVKPSLNYAKMIKS
+438 FIKPSLDYARMIKT
-452 DPAFLRHQI
+452 DPAVLRHQI
-461 SYQYQLPD
+461 SYQYQSPD
-469 KTSYTSAITNKNE
+469 DTFYTKAVTSKNDI
-482 TIYKLLG
+482 IYRLLG
-489 LNEKFFETVMY
+489 MNDRFAKTKMY
-500 RNFCNDLIRSFI
+500 RNFCNDLIKSFI

-520 LVHGNY
+520 LVRGNY

-535 MLKMSIGQFDGSS
+535 MLKMAIGQFDGKS

-557 EMFESGKE
+557 EMFENGKE

-576 GNILVTRNVLRPE
+576 GNILVTKNIIRPE

-621 DTMLLTDNEI
+621 DTMMLTDNEI

-652 TKRNRKYTNRE
+652 AKRKRKYTNRE

-692 RMKNGASVDDVME
+692 RINKGASIEDVME
-705 LYCDIAQ
+705 LYCDISQ

-742 YDVRDKKNRHVRP
+742 YDVRDKKNRHIRP

-760 IDSYKGYQDDY
+760 IDGYKGYRDDYHVYVEQDDE
-771 FVYLETENCYQKL
+771 FQKL
-784 FKTDQFNE
+784 FKTDKYKDAQTI
-792 ANSSKNGNKKELDL
+792 KKESANN
-806 RIRFQFIFE
+806 IVIE
-815 RIEFLFNCFCDCNKN
+815 R
-830 NSKPE
+830 
-835 SRIEMLYQQALEIK
+835 
-849 VKYADTNS
+849 
-857 FKEEENI
+857 
-864 DFKSKIEYLEKM
+864 
-876 YSKFVSVEK
+876 
-885 GRMSYRMHET
+885 GRMSYQKHET
-895 SMDYLQKAI
+895 SMDYLQKCI
-904 NKFRSPHLGKNK
+904 NRFYVPRDKEANHGLSYMLVPISATKGEYQKEVEQQIIDIAREAKKEINSIWESTSANKKTKRELAYEVQEKCSASLQEVQVNEKTMRRLLGK
-916 QNKPLSYILLNENL
+916 LEDEYSDVTRFLFFSLL
-930 FDDGDCIDESIH
+930 
-942 NLVVMCRT
+942 
-950 KKQDID
+950 
-956 SIWKSNEYTNKQKRE
+956 
-971 FSEQIRRTLIVEVQ
+971 
-985 SVPMNHKTMIRLL
+985 
-998 KLIDTQEYKDIKK
+998 
-1011 TLFYVLGEQVDG
+1011 EQVRG
-1023 YIPSLFDFV
+1023 FMLSGFHQI
-1032 IQKSCAPIFELKE
+1032 IQKSV
-1045 SPVGT
+1045 SPVSILREDIDGD

-1056 FYEKIST
+1056 RYLKTQGESEDYDLNYNNQEEFAEQVSNFLNKYGIQKQWMAEQLEINKTVLSDFLTGKRKLSKSNCYNLISFMKMYESNM
-1063 SRKDEDMNWDEQSKF
+1063 SWL
-1078 VDEVNSFVEQ
+1078 
-1088 YGLKKEWLSNKIGIS
+1088 GLK
-1103 YDSFRQFCSGKCKLS
+1103 
-1118 PENYCKLYFFM
+1118 
-1129 KKYSSAMEW
+1129 
-1138 Q
+1138 

>member
-67 PVADAEQLETVFS
+67 PVADVEQLETVFS

-86 EYEEVHSR
+86 EYDEVHSR

-125 GYRIDDLEFEDCIAW
+125 GYRIDDLEFDDCIAW

-154 NNPVDAE
+154 SCPVDAE

-173 RAKDNIKTCNNVAD
+173 RAKDNIKTCNNVAG

-224 KLYDI
+224 RLYDA

-276 DDYKSIFHER
+276 DDYKSVFHER

-321 FGIYAEKGMLLLRAR
+321 FGEYSNKGMLLLRAR

-384 YLKFGTLE
+384 YLKFGTLD

-401 FGVVKYEKKTHFFEG
+401 FGVVKYEKKTHFFDG

-423 QLINTLQMNY
+423 QLINTLQMTY
-433 DEVEE
+433 EEVEQ
-438 FVKPSLNYAKMIKS
+438 FIKPSLDYARMIKT
-452 DPAFLRHQI
+452 DPAVLRHQI
-461 SYQYQLPD
+461 SYQYQSPD
-469 KTSYTSAITNKNE
+469 DTFYTKAVTSKNDI
-482 TIYKLLG
+482 IYRLLG
-489 LNEKFFETVMY
+489 MNDRFAKTKMY
-500 RNFCNDLIRSFI
+500 RNFCNDLIKSFI

-520 LVHGNY
+520 LVRGNY

-548 IIERNTVHC
+548 IIERDTVHC

-576 GNILVTRNVLRPE
+576 GNILVTRNVIRPE

-652 TKRNRKYTNRE
+652 AKRNRRYTNRE

-692 RMKNGASVDDVME
+692 RINKGASIDDVME
-705 LYCDIAQ
+705 LYCDISQ

-760 IDSYKGYQDDY
+760 IDGYKGYRDDYHVYVEQDDE
-771 FVYLETENCYQKL
+771 FQKL
-784 FKTDQFNE
+784 FKTDKYKDAQTI
-792 ANSSKNGNKKELDL
+792 KKESANN
-806 RIRFQFIFE
+806 IVIE
-815 RIEFLFNCFCDCNKN
+815 R
-830 NSKPE
+830 
-835 SRIEMLYQQALEIK
+835 
-849 VKYADTNS
+849 
-857 FKEEENI
+857 
-864 DFKSKIEYLEKM
+864 
-876 YSKFVSVEK
+876 
-885 GRMSYRMHET
+885 GRMSYLKHET
-895 SMDYLQKAI
+895 SMDYLQKCI
-904 NKFRSPHLGKNK
+904 NRFYVPRDKEANHGLSYMLVPISATKGEYQKDVEQQIVEIAREAKKEINSIWESTSPNKKTKRELAYEVQVKCSAALQEIQINEKTMRRLLGK
-916 QNKPLSYILLNENL
+916 LEDEYSDVTRFLFFSLL
-930 FDDGDCIDESIH
+930 
-942 NLVVMCRT
+942 
-950 KKQDID
+950 
-956 SIWKSNEYTNKQKRE
+956 
-971 FSEQIRRTLIVEVQ
+971 
-985 SVPMNHKTMIRLL
+985 
-998 KLIDTQEYKDIKK
+998 
-1011 TLFYVLGEQVDG
+1011 EQVRG
-1023 YIPSLFDFV
+1023 FMLSGFHQI
-1032 IQKSCAPIFELKE
+1032 IQKSV
-1045 SPVGT
+1045 SPVSILREDVDGD

-1056 FYEKIST
+1056 RYLKTQGESEDYDLNYNNQEEFAEQVSNFLTKYGIQKQWMAEQLEISKT
-1063 SRKDEDMNWDEQSKF
+1063 ILSDF
-1078 VDEVNSFVEQ
+1078 LA
-1088 YGLKKEWLSNKIGIS
+1088 GKK
-1103 YDSFRQFCSGKCKLS
+1103 KLS
-1118 PENYCKLYFFM
+1118 KSNCYNLTSFM
-1129 KKYSSAMEW
+1129 KMYESNMSWLAVK
-1138 Q
+1138 

>member
-1 MEIIN
+1 MVEIIN

-67 PVADAEQLETVFS
+67 PVADVKQLETIFS

-86 EYEEVHSR
+86 EYDEVHSR
-94 GKEYSCQVINV
+94 GKEYSYQVINV

-154 NNPVDAE
+154 NCPVDAE

-173 RAKDNIKTCNNVAD
+173 CAKDNIKTCNNVAD
-187 IRSDIYENGFVCEGI
+187 IRSDIYENGFMCEGI

-224 KLYDI
+224 RLYDV

-276 DDYKSIFHER
+276 DDYKSVFRER

-321 FGIYAEKGMLLLRAR
+321 FGEYSNKGMLLLRAR

-350 FADHGIKKVS
+350 FADHGIKKIS

-384 YLKFGTLE
+384 YLKFGTLNQ
-392 HWLDTLETT
+392 WLDTLETT
-401 FGVVKYEKKTHFFEG
+401 FGVVKYEKKTHFFDG

-423 QLINTLQMNY
+423 QLINTLQMTY
-433 DEVEE
+433 EEVEQ
-438 FVKPSLNYAKMIKS
+438 FIKPSLDYARMIKT
-452 DPAFLRHQI
+452 DPAVLRHQI
-461 SYQYQLPD
+461 SYQYQSPD
-469 KTSYTSAITNKNE
+469 DTFYTKAVTSKNDI
-482 TIYKLLG
+482 IYRLLG
-489 LNEKFFETVMY
+489 MNDRFAKTKMY
-500 RNFCNDLIRSFI
+500 RNFCNDLIKSFI

-520 LVHGNY
+520 LVRGNY

-535 MLKMSIGQFDGSS
+535 MLKMAIGQFDGKS

-557 EMFESGKE
+557 EMFENGKE

-576 GNILVTRNVLRPE
+576 GNILVTKNIIRPE

-621 DTMLLTDNEI
+621 DTMMLTDNEI

-652 TKRNRKYTNRE
+652 AKRKRKYTNRE

-692 RMKNGASVDDVME
+692 RINKGASIEDVME
-705 LYCDIAQ
+705 LYCDISQ

-742 YDVRDKKNRHVRP
+742 YDVRDKKNRHIRP

-760 IDSYKGYQDDY
+760 IDGYKGYRDDYHVYVEQDDE
-771 FVYLETENCYQKL
+771 FQKL
-784 FKTDQFNE
+784 FKTDKYKDAQTI
-792 ANSSKNGNKKELDL
+792 KKESANN
-806 RIRFQFIFE
+806 IVIE
-815 RIEFLFNCFCDCNKN
+815 R
-830 NSKPE
+830 
-835 SRIEMLYQQALEIK
+835 
-849 VKYADTNS
+849 
-857 FKEEENI
+857 
-864 DFKSKIEYLEKM
+864 
-876 YSKFVSVEK
+876 
-885 GRMSYRMHET
+885 GRMSYQKHET
-895 SMDYLQKAI
+895 SMDYLQKCI
-904 NKFRSPHLGKNK
+904 NRFYVPRDKEANHGLSYMLVPISATKGEYQKEVEQQIIDIAREAKKEINSIWESTSANKKTKRELAYEVQEKCSASLQEVQVNEKTMRRLLGK
-916 QNKPLSYILLNENL
+916 LEDEYSDVTRFLFFSLL
-930 FDDGDCIDESIH
+930 
-942 NLVVMCRT
+942 
-950 KKQDID
+950 
-956 SIWKSNEYTNKQKRE
+956 
-971 FSEQIRRTLIVEVQ
+971 
-985 SVPMNHKTMIRLL
+985 
-998 KLIDTQEYKDIKK
+998 
-1011 TLFYVLGEQVDG
+1011 EQVRG
-1023 YIPSLFDFV
+1023 FMLSGFHQI
-1032 IQKSCAPIFELKE
+1032 IQKSV
-1045 SPVGT
+1045 SPVSILREDIDGD

-1056 FYEKIST
+1056 RYLKTQGESEDYDLNYNNQEEFAEQVSNFLNKYGIQKQWMAEQLEINKTVLSDFLTGKRKLSKSNCYNLISFMKMYESNM
-1063 SRKDEDMNWDEQSKF
+1063 SWL
-1078 VDEVNSFVEQ
+1078 
-1088 YGLKKEWLSNKIGIS
+1088 GLK
-1103 YDSFRQFCSGKCKLS
+1103 
-1118 PENYCKLYFFM
+1118 
-1129 KKYSSAMEW
+1129 
-1138 Q
+1138 

>member
-67 PVADAEQLETVFS
+67 PVADIEQLETVFS

-86 EYEEVHSR
+86 EYDEVHSR

-224 KLYDI
+224 RLYDI

-276 DDYKSIFHER
+276 DDYKSVFHER

-294 GRLVSK
+294 GRLVSQ

-321 FGIYAEKGMLLLRAR
+321 FGEYSNKGMLLLRAR

-367 AKKIED
+367 ARKIED

-384 YLKFGTLE
+384 YLKFGTLD

-401 FGVVKYEKKTHFFEG
+401 FGVVKYEKKTHFFDG

-423 QLINTLQMNY
+423 QLINTLQMTY
-433 DEVEE
+433 EEVEQ
-438 FVKPSLNYAKMIKS
+438 FIKPSLDYARMIKT
-452 DPAFLRHQI
+452 DPAVLRHQI
-461 SYQYQLPD
+461 SYQYQSPD
-469 KTSYTSAITNKNE
+469 DTFYTKAVTSKNDI
-482 TIYKLLG
+482 IYRLLG
-489 LNEKFFETVMY
+489 MNDRFAKTKMY
-500 RNFCNDLIRSFI
+500 RNFCNDLIKSFI

-520 LVHGNY
+520 LVRGNY

-576 GNILVTRNVLRPE
+576 GNILVTRNVIRPE

-652 TKRNRKYTNRE
+652 AKRNRRYTNRE

-692 RMKNGASVDDVME
+692 RINKGASVDDVME
-705 LYCDIAQ
+705 LYCDISQ

-760 IDSYKGYQDDY
+760 IDGYKGYRDDYHVYVEQDDE
-771 FVYLETENCYQKL
+771 FQKL
-784 FKTDQFNE
+784 FKTDKYKDAQTI
-792 ANSSKNGNKKELDL
+792 KKESANN
-806 RIRFQFIFE
+806 IVIE
-815 RIEFLFNCFCDCNKN
+815 R
-830 NSKPE
+830 
-835 SRIEMLYQQALEIK
+835 
-849 VKYADTNS
+849 
-857 FKEEENI
+857 
-864 DFKSKIEYLEKM
+864 
-876 YSKFVSVEK
+876 
-885 GRMSYRMHET
+885 GRMSYLKHET
-895 SMDYLQKAI
+895 SMDYLQKCI
-904 NKFRSPHLGKNK
+904 NRFYVPRDKEANHGLSYMLVPISATKGEYQKDVEQQIVEIARESKKEINSIWESTSPNKKTKRELAYEVQVKCSAALQEIQINEKTMRRLLGK
-916 QNKPLSYILLNENL
+916 LEDEYSDVTRFLFFSLL
-930 FDDGDCIDESIH
+930 
-942 NLVVMCRT
+942 
-950 KKQDID
+950 
-956 SIWKSNEYTNKQKRE
+956 
-971 FSEQIRRTLIVEVQ
+971 
-985 SVPMNHKTMIRLL
+985 
-998 KLIDTQEYKDIKK
+998 
-1011 TLFYVLGEQVDG
+1011 EQVRG
-1023 YIPSLFDFV
+1023 FMLSGFHQI
-1032 IQKSCAPIFELKE
+1032 IQKSV
-1045 SPVGT
+1045 SPVSILREDVDGD

-1056 FYEKIST
+1056 HYLKTQGESEDYDLNYNNQKEFAEQVSNFLNKYGISQ
-1063 SRKDEDMNWDEQSKF
+1063 K
-1078 VDEVNSFVEQ
+1078 
-1088 YGLKKEWLSNKIGIS
+1088 WLSEQLEIS
-1103 YDSFRQFCSGKCKLS
+1103 KSVLGDFLTGRRELS
-1118 PENYCKLYFFM
+1118 KSNCYNLTSFM
-1129 KKYSSAMEW
+1129 KMYEGNMSWLEIK
-1138 Q
+1138 

>member
-1 MEIIN
+1 MVEIIN

-67 PVADAEQLETVFS
+67 PVADVKQLETIFS

-86 EYEEVHSR
+86 EYDEVHSR

-154 NNPVDAE
+154 NCPVNAE

-187 IRSDIYENGFVCEGI
+187 IRSDIYENGFMCEGI

-224 KLYDI
+224 RLYDV

-276 DDYKSIFHER
+276 DDYKSVFHER
-286 AIATRLVD
+286 AIATRLID

-321 FGIYAEKGMLLLRAR
+321 FGEYSNKGMLLLRAR

-350 FADHGIKKVS
+350 FADHGIKKIS

-384 YLKFGTLE
+384 YLKFGTLDQ
-392 HWLDTLETT
+392 WLDALETT
-401 FGVVKYEKKTHFFEG
+401 FGVVKYEKKTHFFDG

-423 QLINTLQMNY
+423 QLINTLQMTY
-433 DEVEE
+433 EEVEQ
-438 FVKPSLNYAKMIKS
+438 FIKPSLDYAKMIKT
-452 DPAFLRHQI
+452 DPAVLRHQI
-461 SYQYQLPD
+461 SYQYQSPD
-469 KTSYTSAITNKNE
+469 DTFYTKAVTSKNDI
-482 TIYKLLG
+482 IYRLLG
-489 LNEKFFETVMY
+489 MNDRFAKTKMY
-500 RNFCNDLIRSFI
+500 RNFCNDLIKSFI

-520 LVHGNY
+520 LVRGNY

-535 MLKMSIGQFDGSS
+535 MLKMAIGQFDGKSV
-548 IIERNTVHC
+548 IETGTVHC
-557 EMFESGKE
+557 EMFENGKE

-576 GNILVTRNVLRPE
+576 GNILVTKNVIRPE

-621 DTMLLTDNEI
+621 DTMMLTDNEI

-652 TKRNRKYTNRE
+652 AKRKRKYTNRE

-692 RMKNGASVDDVME
+692 RINKGASIEDVME
-705 LYCDIAQ
+705 LYCDISQ

-742 YDVRDKKNRHVRP
+742 YDVRDKKNRHIRP

-760 IDSYKGYQDDY
+760 IDGYKGYRDDYHVYVEQDDE
-771 FVYLETENCYQKL
+771 FQKL
-784 FKTDQFNE
+784 FKTDKYKDAQTI
-792 ANSSKNGNKKELDL
+792 KKESANN
-806 RIRFQFIFE
+806 IVIE
-815 RIEFLFNCFCDCNKN
+815 R
-830 NSKPE
+830 
-835 SRIEMLYQQALEIK
+835 
-849 VKYADTNS
+849 
-857 FKEEENI
+857 
-864 DFKSKIEYLEKM
+864 
-876 YSKFVSVEK
+876 
-885 GRMSYRMHET
+885 GRMSYQKHET
-895 SMDYLQKAI
+895 SMDYLQKCI
-904 NKFRSPHLGKNK
+904 NRFYVPRDKEANHGLSYMLVPISATKGEYQKEVEQQIIDIAREAKKEINSIWESTSANKKTKRELAYEVQEKCSAALQEIQVNEKTMRRLLGK
-916 QNKPLSYILLNENL
+916 LEDEYSDVTRFLFFSLL
-930 FDDGDCIDESIH
+930 
-942 NLVVMCRT
+942 
-950 KKQDID
+950 
-956 SIWKSNEYTNKQKRE
+956 
-971 FSEQIRRTLIVEVQ
+971 
-985 SVPMNHKTMIRLL
+985 
-998 KLIDTQEYKDIKK
+998 
-1011 TLFYVLGEQVDG
+1011 EQVRG
-1023 YIPSLFDFV
+1023 FMLSGFHQI
-1032 IQKSCAPIFELKE
+1032 IQKSV
-1045 SPVGT
+1045 SPVSILREDIDGD

-1056 FYEKIST
+1056 RYLKTQGESEDYDLNYNNQEEFAEQVSNFLNKYGIQKQWMAEQLEINKTVLSDFLTGKRKLSKSNCYNLISFMKMYESNM
-1063 SRKDEDMNWDEQSKF
+1063 SWL
-1078 VDEVNSFVEQ
+1078 
-1088 YGLKKEWLSNKIGIS
+1088 GLK
-1103 YDSFRQFCSGKCKLS
+1103 
-1118 PENYCKLYFFM
+1118 
-1129 KKYSSAMEW
+1129 
-1138 Q
+1138 

>member
-59 RQVHKSLF
+59 RQVHKNLF
-67 PVADAEQLETVFS
+67 PVADVEQLETVFS

-86 EYEEVHSR
+86 EYDEVHSR

-125 GYRIDDLEFEDCIAW
+125 GYRIDDLEFDDCIAW

-224 KLYDI
+224 RLYDI

-276 DDYKSIFHER
+276 DDYKSVFCER

-321 FGIYAEKGMLLLRAR
+321 FGEYSNKGMLLLRAR

-350 FADHGIKKVS
+350 FADHRIKKVS

-384 YLKFGTLE
+384 YLKFGTLDQ
-392 HWLDTLETT
+392 WLDTLETT
-401 FGVVKYEKKTHFFEG
+401 FGVVKYEKKTHFFDG

-423 QLINTLQMNY
+423 QLINTLQMTY
-433 DEVEE
+433 EEVEQ
-438 FVKPSLNYAKMIKS
+438 FIKPSLDYARMIKT
-452 DPAFLRHQI
+452 DPAVLRHQI
-461 SYQYQLPD
+461 SYQYQSPD
-469 KTSYTSAITNKNE
+469 DTFYTKAVTSKNDI
-482 TIYKLLG
+482 IYRLLG
-489 LNEKFFETVMY
+489 MNDRFAKTKMY
-500 RNFCNDLIRSFI
+500 RNFCNDLIKSFI

-520 LVHGNY
+520 LVRGNY

-535 MLKMSIGQFDGSS
+535 MLKMAIGQFDGKS

-557 EMFESGKE
+557 EMFENGKE

-576 GNILVTRNVLRPE
+576 GNILVTKNIIRPE

-621 DTMLLTDNEI
+621 DTMMLTDNEI

-652 TKRNRKYTNRE
+652 AKRKRKYTNRE

-692 RMKNGASVDDVME
+692 RINKGASIEDVME
-705 LYCDIAQ
+705 LYCDISQ

-742 YDVRDKKNRHVRP
+742 YDVRDKKNRHIRP

-760 IDSYKGYQDDY
+760 IDGYKGYRDDYHVYVEQDDE
-771 FVYLETENCYQKL
+771 FQKL
-784 FKTDQFNE
+784 FKTDKYKDAQTI
-792 ANSSKNGNKKELDL
+792 KKESANN
-806 RIRFQFIFE
+806 IVIE
-815 RIEFLFNCFCDCNKN
+815 R
-830 NSKPE
+830 
-835 SRIEMLYQQALEIK
+835 
-849 VKYADTNS
+849 
-857 FKEEENI
+857 
-864 DFKSKIEYLEKM
+864 
-876 YSKFVSVEK
+876 
-885 GRMSYRMHET
+885 GRMSYQKHET
-895 SMDYLQKAI
+895 SMDYLQKCI
-904 NKFRSPHLGKNK
+904 NRFYVPRDKEANHGLSYMLVPISATKGEYQKEVEQQIIDIAREAKKEINSIWESTSANKKTKRELAYEVQEKCSAALQEVQVNEKTMRRLLGK
-916 QNKPLSYILLNENL
+916 LEDEYSDVTRFLFFSLL
-930 FDDGDCIDESIH
+930 
-942 NLVVMCRT
+942 
-950 KKQDID
+950 
-956 SIWKSNEYTNKQKRE
+956 
-971 FSEQIRRTLIVEVQ
+971 
-985 SVPMNHKTMIRLL
+985 
-998 KLIDTQEYKDIKK
+998 
-1011 TLFYVLGEQVDG
+1011 EQVRG
-1023 YIPSLFDFV
+1023 FMLSGFHQI
-1032 IQKSCAPIFELKE
+1032 IQKSI
-1045 SPVGT
+1045 SPVSILREDIDGD

-1056 FYEKIST
+1056 RYLKTQGESEDYDLNYNNQEEFAEQVSNFLNKYGIQKQWMAEQLEINKTVLSDFLTGKRKLSKSNCYNLISFMKMYESNM
-1063 SRKDEDMNWDEQSKF
+1063 SWL
-1078 VDEVNSFVEQ
+1078 
-1088 YGLKKEWLSNKIGIS
+1088 GLK
-1103 YDSFRQFCSGKCKLS
+1103 
-1118 PENYCKLYFFM
+1118 
-1129 KKYSSAMEW
+1129 
-1138 Q
+1138 

>member
-21 ISNSLDPKNGYR
+21 ISNNLDPKNGYR

-67 PVADAEQLETVFS
+67 PVADIEQLETVFS

-86 EYEEVHSR
+86 EYDEVHSR

-224 KLYDI
+224 RLYNA

-239 VDEGQDIDLAA
+239 VKEGQDIDLAA

-276 DDYKSIFHER
+276 DDYKSVFHER

-294 GRLVSK
+294 GRLVSQ

-321 FGIYAEKGMLLLRAR
+321 FGEYSNKGMLLLRAR

-367 AKKIED
+367 ARKIED

-384 YLKFGTLE
+384 YLKFGTLD

-401 FGVVKYEKKTHFFEG
+401 FGVVKYEKKTHFFDG

-423 QLINTLQMNY
+423 QLINTLQMTY
-433 DEVEE
+433 EEVEQ
-438 FVKPSLNYAKMIKS
+438 FIKPSLDYARMIKT
-452 DPAFLRHQI
+452 DPAVLRHQI
-461 SYQYQLPD
+461 SYQYQSPD
-469 KTSYTSAITNKNE
+469 DTFYTKAVTSKNDI
-482 TIYKLLG
+482 IYRLLG
-489 LNEKFFETVMY
+489 MNNRFAKTKMY
-500 RNFCNDLIRSFI
+500 RNFCNDLIKSFI

-520 LVHGNY
+520 LVRGNY

-548 IIERNTVHC
+548 IIEKNTVHC

-576 GNILVTRNVLRPE
+576 GNILVTRNVIRPE

-631 LVTAAKRNYDNFPV
+631 LVTAAKWNYDNFPV

-652 TKRNRKYTNRE
+652 AKRNRRYTNRE

-692 RMKNGASVDDVME
+692 RINKGVSIDDVME
-705 LYCDIAQ
+705 LYCDISQ

-760 IDSYKGYQDDY
+760 IDGYKGYRDDYHVYVEQDDE
-771 FVYLETENCYQKL
+771 FQKL
-784 FKTDQFNE
+784 FKTDKYKDAQTI
-792 ANSSKNGNKKELDL
+792 KKESANN
-806 RIRFQFIFE
+806 IVIE
-815 RIEFLFNCFCDCNKN
+815 R
-830 NSKPE
+830 
-835 SRIEMLYQQALEIK
+835 
-849 VKYADTNS
+849 
-857 FKEEENI
+857 
-864 DFKSKIEYLEKM
+864 
-876 YSKFVSVEK
+876 
-885 GRMSYRMHET
+885 GRMSYLKHET
-895 SMDYLQKAI
+895 SMDYLQKCI
-904 NKFRSPHLGKNK
+904 NRFYVPRDKEANHGLSYMLVPISATKGEYQKDVEQQIVEIAREAKKEINSIWESTNPNKKTKRELAYDVQIKCSAALQEIQINEKTMRRLLGK
-916 QNKPLSYILLNENL
+916 LEDEYSDVTRFLFFSLL
-930 FDDGDCIDESIH
+930 
-942 NLVVMCRT
+942 
-950 KKQDID
+950 
-956 SIWKSNEYTNKQKRE
+956 
-971 FSEQIRRTLIVEVQ
+971 
-985 SVPMNHKTMIRLL
+985 
-998 KLIDTQEYKDIKK
+998 
-1011 TLFYVLGEQVDG
+1011 EQVRG
-1023 YIPSLFDFV
+1023 FMLSGFHQI
-1032 IQKSCAPIFELKE
+1032 IQKSV
-1045 SPVGT
+1045 SPVSILREDVDGD

-1056 FYEKIST
+1056 HYLKTQGESEDYDLNYEHW
-1063 SRKDEDMNWDEQSKF
+1063 EDF
-1078 VDEVNSFVEQ
+1078 ADEVQEFMNKYGIRNDWLAAQLEIDIAVLSRFLNKRRNLSKSNSFNLTSFIKH
-1088 YGLKKEWLSNKIGIS
+1088 YKSNMEWL
-1103 YDSFRQFCSGKCKLS
+1103 QLS
-1118 PENYCKLYFFM
+1118 
-1129 KKYSSAMEW
+1129 
-1138 Q
+1138 

>member
-67 PVADAEQLETVFS
+67 PVADVEQLETVFS

-86 EYEEVHSR
+86 EYDEVHSR

-125 GYRIDDLEFEDCIAW
+125 GYRIDDLVFDDCIAW

-224 KLYDI
+224 RLYNA

-239 VDEGQDIDLAA
+239 VKEGQDIDLAA

-276 DDYKSIFHER
+276 DDYKSVFHER

-294 GRLVSK
+294 GRLVSQ

-321 FGIYAEKGMLLLRAR
+321 FGEYSNKGMLLLRAR
-336 FFKSCCFNANIQQW
+336 FFKSCCFNTNIQQW

-384 YLKFGTLE
+384 YLKFGTLD

-401 FGVVKYEKKTHFFEG
+401 FGVVKYEKKTHFFDG

-423 QLINTLQMNY
+423 QLINTLQMTY
-433 DEVEE
+433 EEVEQ
-438 FVKPSLNYAKMIKS
+438 FIKPSLDYARMIKT
-452 DPAFLRHQI
+452 DPAVLRHQI
-461 SYQYQLPD
+461 SYQYQSPD
-469 KTSYTSAITNKNE
+469 DTFYTKAVTSKNDI
-482 TIYKLLG
+482 IYRLLG
-489 LNEKFFETVMY
+489 MNDRFAKTKMY
-500 RNFCNDLIRSFI
+500 RNFCNDLIKSFI

-520 LVHGNY
+520 LVRGNY

-548 IIERNTVHC
+548 IIERDTVHC

-576 GNILVTRNVLRPE
+576 GNILVTRNVIRPE

-652 TKRNRKYTNRE
+652 AMRNRRYTNRE

-692 RMKNGASVDDVME
+692 CINKGASVDDVME
-705 LYCDIAQ
+705 LYCDISQ

-760 IDSYKGYQDDY
+760 IDGYKGYRDDYHVYVEQDDE
-771 FVYLETENCYQKL
+771 FQKL
-784 FKTDQFNE
+784 FKTDKYKDAQTI
-792 ANSSKNGNKKELDL
+792 KKESANN
-806 RIRFQFIFE
+806 IVIE
-815 RIEFLFNCFCDCNKN
+815 R
-830 NSKPE
+830 
-835 SRIEMLYQQALEIK
+835 
-849 VKYADTNS
+849 
-857 FKEEENI
+857 
-864 DFKSKIEYLEKM
+864 
-876 YSKFVSVEK
+876 
-885 GRMSYRMHET
+885 GRMSYLKHET
-895 SMDYLQKAI
+895 SMDYLQKCI
-904 NKFRSPHLGKNK
+904 NRFYVPRDKEANHGLSYMLVPISATKGEYQKDVERQIVEIAREAKKEINSIWESTSPNKKTKRELAYEVQVKCSAALQEIQINEKTMRRLLGK
-916 QNKPLSYILLNENL
+916 LEDEYSDVTRFLFFSLL
-930 FDDGDCIDESIH
+930 
-942 NLVVMCRT
+942 
-950 KKQDID
+950 
-956 SIWKSNEYTNKQKRE
+956 
-971 FSEQIRRTLIVEVQ
+971 
-985 SVPMNHKTMIRLL
+985 
-998 KLIDTQEYKDIKK
+998 
-1011 TLFYVLGEQVDG
+1011 EQVRG
-1023 YIPSLFDFV
+1023 FMLSGFHQI
-1032 IQKSCAPIFELKE
+1032 IQKSV
-1045 SPVGT
+1045 SPVSILREDVDGD

-1056 FYEKIST
+1056 HYLKTQGESEDYDLNYNNQKEFAEQVSNFLNKYGISQ
-1063 SRKDEDMNWDEQSKF
+1063 K
-1078 VDEVNSFVEQ
+1078 
-1088 YGLKKEWLSNKIGIS
+1088 WLSEQLEIS
-1103 YDSFRQFCSGKCKLS
+1103 KSVLGDFLTGRRELS
-1118 PENYCKLYFFM
+1118 KSNCYNLTSFM
-1129 KKYSSAMEW
+1129 KMYEGNMSWLEIK
-1138 Q
+1138 